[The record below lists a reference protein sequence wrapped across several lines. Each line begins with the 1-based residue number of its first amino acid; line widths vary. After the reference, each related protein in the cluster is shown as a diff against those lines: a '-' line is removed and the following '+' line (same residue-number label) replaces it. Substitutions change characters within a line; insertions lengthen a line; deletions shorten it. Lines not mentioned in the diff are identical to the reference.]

1 MNTKYQILTRYLFH
15 SIMILLM
22 MGWTGGARAQ
32 SGTVAEEVIYTTD
45 FTDWTEEINRKEANQ
60 VVVNKET
67 EFGEPFSFTLNGVGI
82 YPDAANFSTIGYMQ
96 TAKYPNEYS
105 AAKPSVVTSPLK
117 SITQIKLHQ
126 AATGS
131 KRGIKVSVKGDGD
144 ANWVVLHDISI
155 VKKAGEDL
163 TLTVNRTNCQI
174 KFENYSGGLN
184 QNAYVTDLT
193 ILGNVEQK
201 PEVTVWYY
209 DTQGKAIGSETVASK
224 TPLKYKF
231 NENSLTLSENE
242 VFRGWFNNT
251 EVSATKVPEGKVLV
265 TDLHLYAK
273 ATPKETTQYGDEH
286 AYDLTKKYFYPE
298 DHDGLIKID
307 GGVWVNT
314 TNGWYFKNGGTIQL
328 QVAEAASIDLPLCKA
343 SKAGTIKVYQGSN
356 LLTSF
361 SNRSASGKDGEIY
374 TIRYDGGT
382 STTLTLKIPKG
393 TYIRSLDIRNIKLI
407 IVSFLGKSVK
417 GDIPSSIKC
426 DVKGEAQM
434 PTNALFYQEGYTFQ
448 YWTDGENNYEAGKT
462 YPFTKDVTLTPKMT
476 ANKLDLTDT
485 NLETTVTWPFD
496 ISEAPEIS
504 MQQSSGTKGY
514 TRTGSIF
521 VDANTLVKQDVK
533 LLMDAS
539 AATAKIDNHDARINS
554 LEGKGAQMNNG
565 TIFTLPAVYGMKVTV
580 KASAK
585 KDTDND
591 NTEAYFSQDANDAQ
605 AARITVTDNNNY
617 TVQASDIVITDNKTI
632 TFTYKG
638 DATSLHINI
647 IKAGS
652 TKTWGF
658 YESISATYPVL
669 PNVIS
674 KNSISNADY
683 ADPTKF
689 PNEKNENAGTVNIS
703 TTSTHTNRGNRFE
716 VGDVVTLEAKANYGY
731 TVTGFMVEGSDTP
744 LQMKENKANTE
755 NTENPTI
762 SYTINYTITSEALT
776 QFKNIIPIVVTYQ
789 RQEMRKVTAKSSD
802 AKLGSVELS
811 PKYSNFYNETKEN
824 GKVVKAESWY
834 TAGTKV
840 TCAGEAITDYMI
852 DYWQDEAD
860 ENNQQKW
867 YTYQFTMGNTEE
879 TFIDRTFIAHF
890 ALGHLGSVSFEYQP
904 GTLVDGKDQK
914 NIYQSTVPELEEAIV
929 SELPSAMKDVR
940 SFTIPTNYTLFKS
953 VNDDGTMNKNYYTLD
968 HWELKTNPKQIYEL
982 GKTYSFSQDDEKLV
996 LVPVFRV
1003 NPADQDNRISSPVIR
1018 YDFGRK
1024 VKEYLDPNTGE
1035 TRKVCAQAVNFEEK
1049 KNVFWTSEVY
1059 VNVRESGID
1068 YPHWRA
1074 AALWCQTGSKGFI
1087 RNTDL
1092 DNWCAFGPG
1101 TTFWFPSTSGT
1112 RISILSYSKIT
1123 STTIAGVVPTLDE
1136 ERTDI
1141 ERKNAGLPLLKE
1153 EEKGAKAHMYVYS
1166 YTTQSANTRPRIIIG
1181 DDYSYYQWIE
1191 LGTQAANMV
1200 NLYAE
1205 TEDVARGKI
1214 DQIETVTKGEGHETN
1229 DLTDGGIAFRQ
1240 GERVRMTLY
1249 RKKGYKLDKIVD
1261 PAKTDENGEP
1271 LAVLKINDNG
1281 TVDMVKML
1289 DVSTTENVK
1298 QNTDGTWGIA
1308 SGPQQTVFVLKK
1320 TECYR
1325 TGETTYLAEDSIRT
1339 RYELEFDITNHR
1351 HLLVYFKEQDN
1362 TYYVTYNTGSYAMG
1376 TAPEATWVEKGDK
1389 FTIPRNTT
1397 LYYEGNTLSYWVDQS
1412 KKGET
1417 DVDGST
1423 GDEFIYGIGRQYIA
1437 PGENIRLYPV
1447 FKPNVFN
1454 ILSLPQATTA
1464 TWKFT
1469 KDQGAPTINLQKT
1482 KGILVTQLTLKFG
1495 DDADQGTVGGE
1506 NSIDLKLD
1514 LDATNGKFDNT
1525 TERTERIQ
1533 INPGSIISF
1542 PSTPGCIAKLV
1553 ATEGNKKVKIA
1564 EIEKTL
1570 DDKYVA
1576 EATCSGTTATQNV
1589 EFIEGPYSESFS
1601 VTYPPQNEELPEI
1614 EKLACGGTT
1623 YDTNTIEKMYGEKEC
1638 ITFTIAPWEND
1649 DEKIPVVTGTATNGG
1664 TVSVTSATVT
1674 NPECIVTVKNKNGI
1688 TVITYPVKF
1697 EFKVPADNPVMTQ
1710 VTINDKTYPIDATNS
1725 DITIDDTGKHITIEA
1740 FNVSADGIIKLKF
1753 NRTMQPVKRGLF
1765 QTESAEREHVFKYW
1779 DLEPGTDIT
1788 LDFGATEAGDGNTAE
1803 AIFKDIYGKEC
1814 QQKLTIKLHIANK
1827 ETYYHKHTFDF
1838 IVGTDSDHT
1847 LDKAIEA
1854 ANNNTKTDGHR
1865 YYIFVPDGE
1874 YELTGNANNGVTQI
1888 TKPNISLIGQSKEGV
1903 KIYNLPEKGGRD
1915 QTATLQLTK
1924 EATDFYAEDLT
1935 LENRF
1940 DYMNQSSDAK
1950 QAVAF
1955 HTKGKRSVM
1964 KNVKLLSWQ
1973 YTYYS
1978 DLADSDF
1985 RGYLE
1990 DCDLS
1995 GVIDWVCG
2003 NGDIWF
2009 EKCNLIH
2016 RDRAGNNIV
2025 APKTEE
2031 TQEWGYVFNK
2041 CNIKTETEQPSL
2053 LKDKEWTLARPW
2065 GKSPASPACTFINT
2079 RMYTQPRNYG
2089 WGKMDTGLKLRFHE
2103 YNSVDKSGYEIP
2115 LATRSLAACSPAA
2128 GSDDCILSNVADYN
2142 IRNVLGGSDA
2152 FEPQERCKQ
2161 IDAVSGLSPVIAE
2174 DEIKNDT
2181 PNRLEWQDKI
2191 KLIDDDLQWQPQEEA
2206 LCYFLFKRDEE
2217 SGKWIYLENTT
2228 GCEISLEKLGSGDY
2242 CVRAAN
2248 QQGGLGIAT
2257 KIIEY
2262 TKQEPYNLIIQP
2274 VGNYKDEEYEY
2285 ACGWTTICLPFNARV
2300 PMGRLGV
2307 KVYAATAH
2315 NKETATDQVTDFTM
2329 TLTPVD
2335 VINANQ
2341 GYIVYGRA
2349 STETNTVAHEFH
2361 RTSDTSDKPTIL
2373 KGNATDEDISST
2385 NISSY
2390 VLAYKNTLGLGF
2402 YKFTGTKLKAHRAW
2416 LPQDM
2421 VSTSNQEAISV
2432 GKRAIHFV
2440 FAKGEDTAI
2449 QNPII
2454 WQNDSEDDKYY
2465 NLSGQRVETPSKP
2478 GIYISKKKGKKIIR

>member
-1 MNTKYQILTRYLFH
+1 MNTKHQILTRCLFH

-67 EFGEPFSFTLNGVGI
+67 EFGEAFSFTLNGVGI

-126 AATGS
+126 AATGGD
-131 KRGIKVSVKGDGD
+131 RGIKVSVKGDGD
-144 ANWVVLHDISI
+144 ADWVVLHDISI
-155 VKKAGEDL
+155 AKKAGEDL

-193 ILGNVEQK
+193 IQGNVELK
-201 PEVTVWYY
+201 PKVTVWYY
-209 DTQGKAIGSETVASK
+209 DTQGKEIGSETVASK
-224 TPLKYKF
+224 TLLKYKF

-251 EVSATKVPEGKVLV
+251 EISATKVPEGKVLV

-328 QVAEAASIDLPLCKA
+328 QVAESASINLPLCNA

-426 DVKGEAQM
+426 DVEGKAKM

-514 TRTGSIF
+514 TSTGNIY

-539 AATAKIDNHDARINS
+539 AATAKIDNQDARINA

-565 TIFTLPAVYGMKVTV
+565 TIFTLPAVYGMKITV

-591 NTEAYFSQDANDAQ
+591 HTEAYFSQDANDAQ

-617 TVQASDIVITDNKTI
+617 TVQANDIVITDNKTI

-669 PNVIS
+669 PNVVS

-689 PNEKNENAGTVNIS
+689 PNEKNENAGTVHIS

-731 TVTGFMVEGSDTP
+731 TVTGFKVEGSDTP
-744 LQMKENKANTE
+744 LPMKENKA

-762 SYTINYTITSEALT
+762 SYTISYTITSEALT
-776 QFKNIIPIVVTYQ
+776 KFNNIIPIVISYQ

-802 AKLGSVELS
+802 AKLGSVELL
-811 PKYSNFYNETKEN
+811 PKHSNFYNETKEN
-824 GKVVKAESWY
+824 GKVVEVESWY
-834 TAGTKV
+834 TAGTQV

-867 YTYQFTMGNTEE
+867 YTYQFTMGKTAE
-879 TFIDRTFIAHF
+879 TFIDRSFTAHF

-929 SELPSAMKDVR
+929 SELPSAMKNVR

-953 VNDDGTMNKNYYTLD
+953 VNDDGTMNKKYYTLD
-968 HWELKTNPKQIYEL
+968 HWARNNDLNQIYEL

-996 LVPVFRV
+996 LVPVFRE
-1003 NPADQDNRISSPVIR
+1003 NPASQDNRTTSPVVR

-1024 VKEYLDPNTGE
+1024 VKEYLDPNTGK
-1035 TRKVCAQAVNFEEK
+1035 TRKVCAQAVNFEEN
-1049 KNVFWTSEVY
+1049 KNVFWTSETF

-1074 AALWCQTGSKGFI
+1074 IALWCQTGSKGFI

-1101 TTFWFPSTSGT
+1101 TTFWFPSNVGT
-1112 RISILSYSKIT
+1112 KISILSYSKIT
-1123 STTIAGVVPTLDE
+1123 STTINGVVPTLDE

-1141 ERKNAGLPLLKE
+1141 ERKKAGLPLLVE
-1153 EEKGAKAHMYVYS
+1153 EENGAKAHMYVYS

-1191 LGTQAANMV
+1191 LGTQAINRV
-1200 NLYAE
+1200 NLHAE
-1205 TEDVARGKI
+1205 TEDASHGKI
-1214 DQIETVTKGEGHETN
+1214 DLIETVTKGEGHETN
-1229 DLTDGGIAFRQ
+1229 DLADGGIAFRK

-1261 PAKTDENGEP
+1261 PAKTDKNGEP
-1271 LAVLKINDNG
+1271 LAVLKIKDDG
-1281 TVDMVKML
+1281 TVDMVKMQ
-1289 DVSTTENVK
+1289 DASTTEKVNM
-1298 QNTDGTWGIA
+1298 NEDGTWGIA
-1308 SGPQQTVFVLKK
+1308 SGSKQTVFVLKK

-1351 HLLVYFKEQDN
+1351 HLLFYFKEQDN
-1362 TYYVTYNTGSYAMG
+1362 TYYVTYNAGSYAIG

-1389 FTIPRNTT
+1389 FTIPRNTS
-1397 LYYEGNTLSYWVDQS
+1397 LYYEGNTLSYWIDLS
-1412 KKGET
+1412 KKDES
-1417 DVDGST
+1417 DVDSST
-1423 GDEFIYGIGRQYIA
+1423 GDDFTYGIGRQYIA
-1437 PGENIRLYPV
+1437 PEKDIRLYPV
-1447 FKPNVFN
+1447 FKPNKFN
-1454 ILSLPQATTA
+1454 ILALKQPATA
-1464 TWKFT
+1464 TWDFT
-1469 KDQGAPTINLQKT
+1469 KDKGAPSINLQKT
-1482 KGILVTQLTLKFG
+1482 KGILVTQLTMKLG
-1495 DDADQGTVGGE
+1495 DDAEQGTVGGE
-1506 NSIDLKLD
+1506 ASIDLKID

-1525 TERTERIQ
+1525 TERTERMQ
-1533 INPGSIISF
+1533 INAGSIISF
-1542 PSTPGCIAKLV
+1542 PSTPNCIAQLV

-1564 EIEKTL
+1564 GTTVTL
-1570 DDKYVA
+1570 DNNYVA
-1576 EATCSGTTATQNV
+1576 SATCSGTTATQKL
-1589 EFIEGPYSESFS
+1589 EFIDGPYSESFS
-1601 VTYPPQNEELPEI
+1601 VTYQPQEEELPEI
-1614 EKLACGGTT
+1614 ETLTCGETT
-1623 YDTNTIEKMYGEKEC
+1623 YYKNEIEMQYGKYQYL
-1638 ITFTIAPWEND
+1638 IFHVKPWANP
-1649 DEKIPVVTGTATNGG
+1649 DEKIPEVTGIATNGG
-1664 TVSVTSATVT
+1664 TVSATSATVKE
-1674 NPECIVTVKNKNGI
+1674 PECIVTVKNKIGI
-1688 TVITYPVKF
+1688 TVTTYHVKF
-1697 EFKVPADNPVMTQ
+1697 EFDIPNDEPVMEQ
-1710 VTINDKTYPIDATNS
+1710 VTINGKTYPIEATK
-1725 DITIDDTGKHITIEA
+1725 THIQIEA
-1740 FNVSADGIIKLKF
+1740 SDVHANGVIKLKF
-1753 NRTMQPVKRGLF
+1753 NRTMQAVKRGPF

-1779 DLEPGTDIT
+1779 DLEPGTDFT
-1788 LDFGATEAGDGNTAE
+1788 LNFSATEAEGGNTGE

-1814 QQKLTIKLHIANK
+1814 LQKLTIILHIAKK
-1827 ETYYHKHTFDF
+1827 ETFYHKHEFDF
-1838 IVGTDSDHT
+1838 IVGTNGT
-1847 LDKAIEA
+1847 INEAITA

-1874 YELTGNANNGVTQI
+1874 YQLTGNAGNGVTQI
-1888 TKPNISLIGQSKEGV
+1888 KKPNISLIGQSKEGV
-1903 KIYNLPEKGGRD
+1903 KIYNIPEKGGVS
-1915 QTATLQLTK
+1915 QTATLQLMQ

-1940 DYMNQSSDAK
+1940 DYKNQSSDAEK
-1950 QAVAF
+1950 QAAAF
-1955 HTKGKRSVM
+1955 HTKGNRSVM

-1973 YTYYS
+1973 DTYYS
-1978 DLADSDF
+1978 DFTNSDF

-1990 DCDLS
+1990 ECDLA
-1995 GVIDWVCG
+1995 GVTDWICG
-2003 NGDIWF
+2003 NGNIWF

-2025 APKTEE
+2025 APNTEE
-2031 TQEWGYVFNK
+2031 MQEWGYVFNN
-2041 CNIKTETEQPSL
+2041 CNIKTETEQLSL

-2065 GKSPASPACTFINT
+2065 GKSPACTFINT

-2089 WGKMDTGLKLRFHE
+2089 WGKMGTGLKLRFHE
-2103 YNSVDKSGYEIP
+2103 YNSRDKSDNEIP

-2128 GSDDCILSNVADYN
+2128 GSDDCILSNISDYN
-2142 IRNVLGGSDA
+2142 LRNVLGGSDA
-2152 FEPQERCKQ
+2152 FEPQVRCKQ
-2161 IDAVSGLSPVIAE
+2161 IDAASGLSPVIKE
-2174 DEIKNDT
+2174 DEVNNDI
-2181 PNRLEWQDKI
+2181 PNRLEWKDNI
-2191 KLIDDDLQWQPQEEA
+2191 VLNDECLQWKPQQEA
-2206 LCYFLFKRDEE
+2206 LCYFLFKWDEKTE
-2217 SGKWIYLENTT
+2217 KWLYQENTT
-2228 GCEISLEKLGSGDY
+2228 ECEITLTESGVY

-2257 KIIEY
+2257 KAIEY
-2262 TKQEPYNLIIQP
+2262 TIQP
-2274 VGNYKDEEYEY
+2274 AYELAIPAVGNYKDEDFKY

-2300 PMGRLGV
+2300 PAGV
-2307 KVYAATAH
+2307 TAYAATAH
-2315 NKETATDQVTDFTM
+2315 YQDTETEKTETDLVTDFMM
-2329 TLTPVD
+2329 TLTPVE
-2335 VINANQ
+2335 VINANK

-2349 STETNTVAHEFH
+2349 TSETTPVTHSFYP
-2361 RTSDTSDKPTIL
+2361 TSNESDKPTIL

-2385 NISSY
+2385 NINCY

-2421 VSTSNQEAISV
+2421 VSTSNQEGLAM

-2449 QNPII
+2449 HNPII
-2454 WQNDSEDDKYY
+2454 WQNDQEVDKYY

>member
-45 FTDWTEEINRKEANQ
+45 FTDWTEEINRKQANQ

-67 EFGEPFSFTLNGVGI
+67 EFGDTFSFTLNGVGI
-82 YPDAANFSTIGYMQ
+82 YPKAVISSTTGYMQ
-96 TAKYPNEYS
+96 TAKYTSEYS
-105 AAKPSVVTSPLK
+105 AAEPSVVTSPLK

-126 AATGS
+126 AATGGE
-131 KRGIKVSVKGDGD
+131 RGIKVSVKGDGD
-144 ANWVVLHDISI
+144 AGWVVLHDISI

-174 KFENYSGGLN
+174 KFENYSKGLN
-184 QNAYVTDLT
+184 SNAYVTDLT

-201 PEVTVWYY
+201 TEVTVWYY
-209 DTQGKAIGSETVASK
+209 DTQGQSIGSETVAAN
-224 TPLKYKF
+224 TPLKYKY
-231 NENSLTLSENE
+231 NESSLKLPENY

-251 EVSATKVPEGKVLV
+251 EVSATKVPEGEILV

-273 ATPKETTQYGDEH
+273 ATPKEATQYGDEH

-307 GGVWVNT
+307 GGAWQNT
-314 TNGWYFKNGGTIQL
+314 TNGWYFKEGGTIQL
-328 QVAEAASIDLPLCKA
+328 EVAKAASINLPLCNA
-343 SKAGTIKVYQGSN
+343 SQAGTIKVYQGSN

-361 SNRSASGKDGEIY
+361 SNRSASGKDGEIH

-382 STTLTLKIPKG
+382 PTTMTLKIPAG
-393 TYIRSLDIRNIKLI
+393 SYIRSLDVRNIKLI

-426 DVKGEAQM
+426 DVKGEVQM
-434 PTNALFYQEGYTFQ
+434 PTNALFYQEGHTFQ

-462 YPFTKDVTLTPKMT
+462 YAFTKDVTLTPKMT

-485 NLETTVTWPFD
+485 NRETTVTWPFD
-496 ISEAPEIS
+496 SSEAPEIN
-504 MQQSSGTKGY
+504 MQHSSGTKGY
-514 TRTGSIF
+514 TSTGSIF
-521 VDANTLVKQDVK
+521 VDDNTQVKQDVN

-539 AATAKIDNHDARINS
+539 AATAKINNHDARINA
-554 LEGKGAQMNNG
+554 LKGKGAQVNNG
-565 TIFTLPAVYGMKVTV
+565 TIFTLSAVYGMKVTV

-585 KDTDND
+585 KDTDYE

-605 AARITVTDNNNY
+605 AARITVTDDNNY
-617 TVQASDIVITDNKTI
+617 TIPASDIEIADNKTI

-669 PNVIS
+669 PNVVS
-674 KNSISNADY
+674 KNSISNAD
-683 ADPTKF
+683 PTNF

-703 TTSTHTNRGNRFE
+703 STSTHTNRGNRFE
-716 VGDVVTLEAKANYGY
+716 AGDVVTLEARANYGY
-731 TVTGFMVEGSDTP
+731 TVTGFKVEGSDTP
-744 LQMKENKANTE
+744 LPMKENKANTE

-762 SYTINYTITSEALT
+762 SYTISYTITSEALAK
-776 QFKNIIPIVVTYQ
+776 FNNIIPIVISYQ
-789 RQEMRKVTAKSSD
+789 RQEMHKVTAKSSD

-811 PKYSNFYNETKEN
+811 PKYSNFYNEAKAEN

-860 ENNQQKW
+860 KNNQQKW

-890 ALGHLGSVSFEYQP
+890 ALGHTGSVSFEYKAE
-904 GTLVDGKDQK
+904 TKVDGKDQK
-914 NIYQSTVPELEEAIV
+914 DIYLNMVPELKEAIV
-929 SELPSAMKDVR
+929 SELPSAMNNVR

-953 VNDDGTMNKNYYTLD
+953 VDDDGTMNKKYYTLD
-968 HWELKTNPKQIYEL
+968 HWELKPELASELASDHNHIYEL
-982 GKTYSFSQDDEKLV
+982 GKTYSFSQDGEKLI
-996 LVPVFRV
+996 LVPVFRP
-1003 NPADQDNRISSPVIR
+1003 NPATQNNRTSNPVIR

-1035 TRKVCAQAVNFEEK
+1035 TRKVCAQAINFEEN

-1101 TTFWFPSTSGT
+1101 TTFWFPSGTGT

-1123 STTIAGVVPTLDE
+1123 STTIDGVVPTLDE

-1141 ERKNAGLPLLKE
+1141 ERKKAGLPSLKE
-1153 EEKGAKAHMYVYS
+1153 EENGAKAHMYVYS

-1205 TEDVARGKI
+1205 TEDAARGKI
-1214 DQIETVTKGEGHETN
+1214 DLIETVTKGEGHETN

-1271 LAVLKINDNG
+1271 LAVLKIKDDD
-1281 TVDMVKML
+1281 TVDMVKMQ
-1289 DVSTTENVK
+1289 DASTTENVE
-1298 QNTDGTWGIA
+1298 QNRDGTWGIA

-1339 RYELEFDITNHR
+1339 KYELEFDITNHR
-1351 HLLVYFKEQDN
+1351 HLQVYFKEQDN
-1362 TYYVTYNTGSYAMG
+1362 TYYVTYNAGSYAIG

-1412 KKGET
+1412 KKDEAGADSSIGE
-1417 DVDGST
+1417 
-1423 GDEFIYGIGRQYIA
+1423 EFIYGIGRQYIA
-1437 PGENIRLYPV
+1437 QGQSIRLYPV
-1447 FKPNVFN
+1447 FEANKFN
-1454 ILSLPQATTA
+1454 ILSLPQAITA

-1482 KGILVTQLTLKFG
+1482 KGILVTQLKIQKAG
-1495 DDADQGTVGGE
+1495 DPDQGTVGGE
-1506 NSIDLKLD
+1506 VSIDLKLD

-1525 TERTERIQ
+1525 TERTERMQ

-1542 PSTPGCIAKLV
+1542 PSTPNCVAKLV

-1564 EIEKTL
+1564 GTEKTL
-1570 DDKYVA
+1570 NDKYVA
-1576 EATCSGTTATQNV
+1576 EASCTGTTATQDL
-1589 EFIEGPYSESFS
+1589 EFTDGPYSESFS
-1601 VTYPPQNEELPEI
+1601 VTYQTQNEALPEI
-1614 EKLACGGTT
+1614 EKLTCGKTT
-1623 YDTNTIEKMYGEKEC
+1623 YDTNTIEAQYGKYKC
-1638 ITFTIAPWEND
+1638 ITFTVAPWEND
-1649 DEKIPVVTGTATNGG
+1649 DEKIPEVTGTATNGG

-1674 NPECIVTVKNKNGI
+1674 NPECIVTVKNQNGI

-1697 EFKVPADNPVMTQ
+1697 EFKVPANDPVMTQ
-1710 VTINDKTYPIDATNS
+1710 VTINDKIYPIDDPNS
-1725 DITIDDTGKHITIEA
+1725 VITIEA
-1740 FNVSADGIIKLKF
+1740 YNVPADGIIKLKF

-1788 LDFGATEAGDGNTAE
+1788 LDFGATEAGGGNTAE

-1814 QQKLTIKLHIANK
+1814 QQKLTIILHIANK

-1838 IVGTDSDHT
+1838 IVGTDGT
-1847 LDKAIEA
+1847 LDQAIAA
-1854 ANNNTKTDGHR
+1854 ANNNTKKDGHR

-1874 YELTGNANNGVTQI
+1874 YKLTGNIANGENGENIANVITQI
-1888 TKPNISLIGQSKEGV
+1888 KMPNISLIGQSKEGV
-1903 KIYNLPEKGGRD
+1903 KIYNLPEKGGINK
-1915 QTATLQLTK
+1915 TATLQVT
-1924 EATDFYAEDLT
+1924 EQATDFYAEDLT

-1940 DYMNQSSDAK
+1940 DYQTSDAK

-1955 HTKGKRSVM
+1955 HTQGNRSVM
-1964 KNVKLLSWQ
+1964 KNVALLSWQ
-1973 YTYYS
+1973 DTYYS

-1990 DCDLS
+1990 ECDLS
-1995 GVIDWVCG
+1995 GVLDWVCG

-2025 APKTEE
+2025 APNTEE
-2031 TQEWGYVFNK
+2031 TQEWGYVFNN
-2041 CNIKTETEQPSL
+2041 CSIKTETEQPSL
-2053 LKDKEWTLARPW
+2053 FKDKEWTLARPW
-2065 GKSPASPACTFINT
+2065 GKSPACTFINT

-2161 IDAVSGLSPVIAE
+2161 IDAASGLSPVIAE
-2174 DEIKNDT
+2174 DEIKNDA

-2191 KLIDDDLQWQPQEEA
+2191 ELNDDELQWQPQEEA
-2206 LCYFLFKRDEE
+2206 LCYFLFKRDEK
-2217 SGKWIYLENTT
+2217 SGKWIYQENTT
-2228 GCEISLEKLGSGDY
+2228 GCEISLEELGSGDY

-2257 KIIEY
+2257 KTIKY
-2262 TKQEPYNLIIQP
+2262 TKQDPYNLIIQP
-2274 VGNYKDEEYEY
+2274 VGNYKDEHGRT
-2285 ACGWTTICLPFNARV
+2285 CGWTTICLPFNARV
-2300 PMGRLGV
+2300 PANV
-2307 KVYAATAH
+2307 TAYAATAH

-2341 GYIVYGRA
+2341 GYIVYG
-2349 STETNTVAHEFH
+2349 SVTSETPHGTHPFH
-2361 RTSDTSDKPTIL
+2361 PTSDTSDKPTIL

-2385 NISSY
+2385 NINSY

-2421 VSTSNQEAISV
+2421 VSTSNQEAISM

-2449 QNPII
+2449 HNPII
-2454 WQNDSEDDKYY
+2454 WQNDQEVDKYY

>member
-1 MNTKYQILTRYLFH
+1 MNTKHQILTRYLFH

-67 EFGEPFSFTLNGVGI
+67 EFGEAFSFTLNGVGI

-126 AATGS
+126 AATGGE
-131 KRGIKVSVKGDGD
+131 RGIKVSVKGDGD
-144 ANWVVLHDISI
+144 AGWVVLHDISI

-174 KFENYSGGLN
+174 KFENYSKGLN
-184 QNAYVTDLT
+184 YNAYVTDLT
-193 ILGNVEQK
+193 ILGNVELK

-209 DTQGKAIGSETVASK
+209 DTQGKEIGSETVVSK

-328 QVAEAASIDLPLCKA
+328 QVAKSASINLPLCNA
-343 SKAGTIKVYQGSN
+343 SKTGTIKVYQGNN

-382 STTLTLKIPKG
+382 STTLTLKIPEG

-426 DVKGEAQM
+426 DVEGKAQM

-462 YPFTKDVTLTPKMT
+462 YAFTKDVTLTPKMT

-504 MQQSSGTKGY
+504 MQQQSGTKSY
-514 TRTGSIF
+514 TSTGNIF
-521 VDANTLVKQDVK
+521 VDANTQVKQDVK

-539 AATAKIDNHDARINS
+539 AATAKIDNHDARINA

-565 TIFTLPAVYGMKVTV
+565 TIFTLPAVYGMKITV

-605 AARITVTDNNNY
+605 AARITVTDNNY
-617 TVQASDIVITDNKTI
+617 TIPASDIVIADNKTI

-669 PNVIS
+669 PNVVS
-674 KNSISNADY
+674 KNSISNTDY

-703 TTSTHTNRGNRFE
+703 STSTHTNRGNRFE
-716 VGDVVTLEAKANYGY
+716 VGDVVTLEARANYGY
-731 TVTGFMVEGSDTP
+731 TVTGFKVEGSDTSLP
-744 LQMKENKANTE
+744 MKENKE

-762 SYTINYTITSEALT
+762 SYIINYTITSEALT
-776 QFKNIIPIVVTYQ
+776 KFNNIIPIVVTYQ
-789 RQEMRKVTAKSSD
+789 RQEMRKVTAISSD
-802 AKLGSVELS
+802 TKLGSVELS

-834 TAGTKV
+834 TAGTEV
-840 TCAGEAITDYMI
+840 TCDGETITDYMI
-852 DYWQDEAD
+852 DYWQDE
-860 ENNQQKW
+860 NGNQQKW
-867 YTYQFTMGNTEE
+867 YTYQFTMGSTAE
-879 TFIDRTFIAHF
+879 TFIDRSFTAHF
-890 ALGHLGSVSFEYQP
+890 ALGHTGSVSFEYKAE
-904 GTLVDGKDQK
+904 TLVDGEGQKD
-914 NIYQSTVPELEEAIV
+914 IYLNMVPELKEAIV
-929 SELPSAMKDVR
+929 SELPSAMNNVR

-953 VNDDGTMNKNYYTLD
+953 VDDNGTMNKKYYTLD
-968 HWELKTNPKQIYEL
+968 HWELKPELASELASDHNHIYEL
-982 GKTYSFSQDDEKLV
+982 GKTYSFSQDGEKLI
-996 LVPVFRV
+996 LVPVFRP
-1003 NPADQDNRISSPVIR
+1003 NPATQNNRTSSPVIR

-1035 TRKVCAQAVNFEEK
+1035 TRKVCAQAVNFEEN

-1068 YPHWRA
+1068 YPHSRA

-1101 TTFWFPSTSGT
+1101 TTFWFPSGTGT

-1123 STTIAGVVPTLDE
+1123 STTIDGVVPTLDE

-1141 ERKNAGLPLLKE
+1141 ERKNAGLPSLKE

-1166 YTTQSANTRPRIIIG
+1166 YTTPSANTRPRIIIG

-1191 LGTQAANMV
+1191 LATQAANMV

-1205 TEDVARGKI
+1205 TEDAARGKI

-1229 DLTDGGIAFRQ
+1229 DLTDGGTAFRQ

-1261 PAKTDENGEP
+1261 PAKTDANGEP
-1271 LAVLKINDNG
+1271 LAVLKMNDDG
-1281 TVDMVKML
+1281 TVDMVKMQ
-1289 DVSTTENVK
+1289 DASTTEKVK
-1298 QNTDGTWGIA
+1298 KNDDGTWGIA
-1308 SGPQQTVFVLKK
+1308 SGSQQTVFVLKK

-1339 RYELEFDITNHR
+1339 KYELEFDITNHR
-1351 HLLVYFKEQDN
+1351 HLLVYFKEKTN
-1362 TYYVTYNTGSYAMG
+1362 TYYVTYNAGSYATG
-1376 TAPEATWVEKGDK
+1376 TPPEATWVEKGDK
-1389 FTIPRNTT
+1389 FTIPRNTS
-1397 LYYEGNTLSYWVDQS
+1397 LYYEGNTLKYWIDLS
-1412 KKGET
+1412 KKDES
-1417 DVDGST
+1417 DVDSST
-1423 GDEFIYGIGRQYIA
+1423 GDDFTYGIGRQYIA
-1437 PGENIRLYPV
+1437 KGENIRLYPM
-1447 FKPNVFN
+1447 FKPNEFN
-1454 ILSLPQATTA
+1454 ILALKQPTTA
-1464 TWKFT
+1464 TWDFT
-1469 KDQGAPTINLQKT
+1469 KDKGAPSINLQKT
-1482 KGILVTQLTLKFG
+1482 KGILVTQLKMKLG
-1495 DDADQGTVGGE
+1495 DDAEQGTVGGE
-1506 NSIDLKLD
+1506 ASIDLKLD

-1525 TERTERIQ
+1525 TERTERMQ
-1533 INPGSIISF
+1533 INAGSIISF
-1542 PSTPGCIAKLV
+1542 PSTPKCIAKLV
-1553 ATEGNKKVKIA
+1553 ATEGNKKINIA
-1564 EIEKTL
+1564 GTTVTL
-1570 DDKYVA
+1570 DNNYVA
-1576 EATCSGTTATQNV
+1576 SATCSGTTATQNL
-1589 EFIEGPYSESFS
+1589 EFIDGPYSESFS
-1601 VTYPPQNEELPEI
+1601 VTYQPQEEELPEI
-1614 EKLACGGTT
+1614 ETLTCGETT
-1623 YDTNTIEKMYGEKEC
+1623 YNTDEIEKQYG
-1638 ITFTIAPWEND
+1638 THQYVSFTVNPWKNA
-1649 DEKIPVVTGTATNGG
+1649 DEKIPEVTGTATNGG
-1664 TVSVTSATVT
+1664 TVSATSATVKE
-1674 NPECIVTVKNKNGI
+1674 PECIVTVKNKIGI
-1688 TVITYPVKF
+1688 TVTTYHVKF
-1697 EFKVPADNPVMTQ
+1697 EFDIPNDEPVMEQ
-1710 VTINDKTYPIDATNS
+1710 VTINDKTYPIEATE
-1725 DITIDDTGKHITIEA
+1725 THIQIEA
-1740 FNVSADGIIKLKF
+1740 SDVPANGVIKLKF
-1753 NRTMQPVKRGLF
+1753 NRTMQAVKRGPF

-1779 DLEPGTDIT
+1779 DLEPGTDFT
-1788 LDFGATEAGDGNTAE
+1788 LNFSATEAEGGNTGE

-1814 QQKLTIKLHIANK
+1814 LQKLTIKLHIVK
-1827 ETYYHKHTFDF
+1827 SETFYHKHPFDF

-1847 LDKAIEA
+1847 LDKAIAA
-1854 ANNNTKTDGHR
+1854 ANNNNKTNGHR

-1874 YELTGNANNGVTQI
+1874 YQLTGNADNGVTQI
-1888 TKPNISLIGQSKEGV
+1888 KKPNISLIGQSKEGV
-1903 KIYNLPEKGGRD
+1903 KIYNIPEKGGVS
-1915 QTATLQLTK
+1915 QTATLQLMQ

-1940 DYMNQSSDAK
+1940 DYKNQSSDAEK
-1950 QAVAF
+1950 QAAAF
-1955 HTKGKRSVM
+1955 HTKGNRSVM

-1973 YTYYS
+1973 DTYYS

-1990 DCDLS
+1990 ECDLA
-1995 GVIDWVCG
+1995 GVTDWVCG
-2003 NGDIWF
+2003 NGNIWF

-2025 APKTEE
+2025 APNTEE
-2031 TQEWGYVFNK
+2031 MQEWGYVFNN
-2041 CNIKTETEQPSL
+2041 CNIKTETEQLSL

-2065 GKSPASPACTFINT
+2065 GKSPACTFINT

-2103 YNSVDKSGYEIP
+2103 YNSRDKSDNEIP

-2128 GSDDCILSNVADYN
+2128 GSDDCILSNISDYN
-2142 IRNVLGGSDA
+2142 LRNVLGGSDA
-2152 FEPQERCKQ
+2152 FEPQVRCKQ

-2174 DEIKNDT
+2174 DEVT
-2181 PNRLEWQDKI
+2181 NRLEWHDNI
-2191 KLIDDDLQWQPQEEA
+2191 VLNDERLQWQSQQEA
-2206 LCYFLFKRDEE
+2206 LCYFLFKWDEKTE
-2217 SGKWIYLENTT
+2217 KWLYQENTT
-2228 GCEISLEKLGSGDY
+2228 ECEITLTESGVY

-2257 KIIEY
+2257 KAIEY
-2262 TKQEPYNLIIQP
+2262 TIQP
-2274 VGNYKDEEYEY
+2274 AYELAIPAVGNYKDEDFKY

-2300 PMGRLGV
+2300 PAGV
-2307 KVYAATAH
+2307 TAYAATAH
-2315 NKETATDQVTDFTM
+2315 YQDTETEKTETDLVTDFMM
-2329 TLTPVD
+2329 TLTPVE
-2335 VINANQ
+2335 VINANK

-2349 STETNTVAHEFH
+2349 TSETTPVTHSFYP
-2361 RTSDTSDKPTIL
+2361 TSSVSDKPTIL

-2385 NISSY
+2385 NINCY

-2421 VSTSNQEAISV
+2421 VSTSNQEGLAM

-2449 QNPII
+2449 HNPII

>member
-1 MNTKYQILTRYLFH
+1 MNTKKQIVTLHLVR

-22 MGWTGGARAQ
+22 MGWTGGAWAQ
-32 SGTVAEEVIYTTD
+32 NGTVTEEVIYTTD
-45 FTDWTEEINRKEANQ
+45 FTDWTEEINRKQANQ

-67 EFGEPFSFTLNGVGI
+67 EFGDTFSFTLNGVGI
-82 YPDAANFSTIGYMQ
+82 YPKAVISSTTGYMQ
-96 TAKYPNEYS
+96 TAKYTSEYS

-126 AATGS
+126 AATGGE
-131 KRGIKVSVKGDGD
+131 RGIKVSVKGDGD
-144 ANWVVLHDISI
+144 AGWVVLHDKSI

-174 KFENYSGGLN
+174 KFENYSKGLN
-184 QNAYVTDLT
+184 YNAYVTDLT

-201 PEVTVWYY
+201 TEVTVWYY
-209 DTQGKAIGSETVASK
+209 DTQGQSIGSETVAAN
-224 TPLKYKF
+224 TPLKYKY
-231 NENSLTLSENE
+231 NESSLKLPENY

-251 EVSATKVPEGKVLV
+251 EVSATKVPEGEILV

-307 GGVWVNT
+307 GGAWQNT
-314 TNGWYFKNGGTIQL
+314 TNGWYFKEGGTIQL
-328 QVAEAASIDLPLCKA
+328 QVAESASIDLPLCNA
-343 SKAGTIKVYQGSN
+343 SQAGTIKVYQGSN

-361 SNRSASGKDGEIY
+361 SNRSASGKDGEIH
-374 TIRYDGGT
+374 TIRYNGGT
-382 STTLTLKIPKG
+382 PTTMTLKIPAG
-393 TYIRSLDIRNIKLI
+393 SYIRSLDVRNIKLI

-426 DVKGEAQM
+426 DVEGKAQM
-434 PTNALFYQEGYTFQ
+434 PTNALFYQEGHTFQ
-448 YWTDGENNYEAGKT
+448 YWTDGENNYEAGET
-462 YPFTKDVTLTPKMT
+462 YAFTNDVTLTPKMT

-485 NLETTVTWPFD
+485 NRETTVTWPFD
-496 ISEAPEIS
+496 SSEAPEIN
-504 MQQSSGTKGY
+504 MQHSSGTKGY
-514 TRTGSIF
+514 TSTGSIF
-521 VDANTLVKQDVK
+521 VDDNTKVKQDVN

-539 AATAKIDNHDARINS
+539 AATAKINNHDARINA
-554 LEGKGAQMNNG
+554 LKGKGAQVNNG
-565 TIFTLPAVYGMKVTV
+565 TIFTLSAVYGMKVTV

-605 AARITVTDNNNY
+605 AARITVTDDNNY
-617 TVQASDIVITDNKTI
+617 TIPASDIEIADNKTI

-652 TKTWGF
+652 TKAWGF

-669 PNVIS
+669 PNVVS
-674 KNSISNADY
+674 KNSISNAD
-683 ADPTKF
+683 PTNF

-703 TTSTHTNRGNRFE
+703 STSTHTNRGNRFE
-716 VGDVVTLEAKANYGY
+716 AGDVVTLEARANYGY
-731 TVTGFMVEGSDTP
+731 TVTGFKVEGSDTSLP
-744 LQMKENKANTE
+744 MKENKENTE
-755 NTENPTI
+755 NPENPTI
-762 SYTINYTITSEALT
+762 SYIINYTITSEALT
-776 QFKNIIPIVVTYQ
+776 KFNNIIPIVVTYQ
-789 RQEMRKVTAKSSD
+789 RQEMRKVTAISSD
-802 AKLGSVELS
+802 TKLGSVELS

-834 TAGTKV
+834 TAGTQV
-840 TCAGEAITDYMI
+840 TCDGETITDYMI
-852 DYWQDEAD
+852 DYWQDE
-860 ENNQQKW
+860 NGNQQKW
-867 YTYQFTMGNTEE
+867 YTYQFTMGSTAE
-879 TFIDRTFIAHF
+879 TFINRTFTAHF
-890 ALGHLGSVSFEYQP
+890 ALGHTGSVSFEYQP
-904 GTLVDGKDQK
+904 GTKVDGEDQK
-914 NIYQSTVPELEEAIV
+914 KDYQNMVPELEKAII
-929 SELPSAMKDVR
+929 SELPSAMKNVR

-968 HWELKTNPKQIYEL
+968 HWALKTDLKQIYEL

-996 LVPVFRV
+996 LVPVFRI
-1003 NPADQDNRISSPVIR
+1003 NPATQNNRTSSPVIR

-1024 VKEYLDPNTGE
+1024 VKEYPDPNTGE
-1035 TRKVCAQAVNFEEK
+1035 TRKVCAQAVNFEEN
-1049 KNVFWTSEVY
+1049 KNVFWTSEVF
-1059 VNVRESGID
+1059 VKVRESGKD

-1101 TTFWFPSTSGT
+1101 TTFWFPSGTGT

-1123 STTIAGVVPTLDE
+1123 STTIDGVVPTLDE

-1141 ERKNAGLPLLKE
+1141 ERKNAGLPSLKE

-1166 YTTQSANTRPRIIIG
+1166 YTTPSAKTRLRIIIG

-1191 LGTQAANMV
+1191 LGTQAANWV
-1200 NLYAE
+1200 KLNAE
-1205 TEDVARGKI
+1205 TEDAARGKI
-1214 DQIETVTKGEGHETN
+1214 DKIETVTKGEGHETN
-1229 DLTDGGIAFRQ
+1229 DLPDGGIAFRQ

-1261 PAKTDENGEP
+1261 PAKTDANGEP
-1271 LAVLKINDNG
+1271 LAVLKMNDNG
-1281 TVDMVKML
+1281 TVDMVKMQ
-1289 DVSTTENVK
+1289 DASTTEKVK
-1298 QNTDGTWGIA
+1298 KNDDGTWGIA
-1308 SGPQQTVFVLKK
+1308 SGSQQTVFVLKK

-1339 RYELEFDITNHR
+1339 KYELEFDITNHR
-1351 HLLVYFKEQDN
+1351 HLLVYFKEKDN
-1362 TYYVTYNTGSYAMG
+1362 TYYVTYNAGSYATG
-1376 TAPEATWVEKGDK
+1376 TPPEATWVEKGDK
-1389 FTIPRNTT
+1389 FTIPRNTS
-1397 LYYEGNTLSYWVDQS
+1397 LYYEGNTLKYWIDLS
-1412 KKGET
+1412 KKDES
-1417 DVDGST
+1417 DVDSST
-1423 GDEFIYGIGRQYIA
+1423 GDDFTYGIGRQYIA
-1437 PGENIRLYPV
+1437 KGENIRLYPM
-1447 FKPNVFN
+1447 FKPNEFN
-1454 ILSLPQATTA
+1454 ILALKQPATA
-1464 TWKFT
+1464 TWDFT
-1469 KDQGAPTINLQKT
+1469 KDKGAPSINLQKT
-1482 KGILVTQLTLKFG
+1482 KGILVTQLTMKLG
-1495 DDADQGTVGGE
+1495 DDAEQGTVGGE
-1506 NSIDLKLD
+1506 ASIDLKID

-1525 TERTERIQ
+1525 TERTERMQ
-1533 INPGSIISF
+1533 INAGSIISF
-1542 PSTPGCIAKLV
+1542 PSTPNCIAQLV

-1564 EIEKTL
+1564 GTEVTL
-1570 DDKYVA
+1570 DDNYVA
-1576 EATCSGTTATQNV
+1576 SATCSGTTATQKL
-1589 EFIEGPYSESFS
+1589 EFIDGPYSESFS
-1601 VTYPPQNEELPEI
+1601 VTYQPQEEELPEI
-1614 EKLACGGTT
+1614 ETLTCGETT
-1623 YDTNTIEKMYGEKEC
+1623 YYKNEIEMQYGKYQYL
-1638 ITFTIAPWEND
+1638 IFHVKPWANP
-1649 DEKIPVVTGTATNGG
+1649 DEKILGVTGTATNGG
-1664 TVSVTSATVT
+1664 TVSATSATVKE
-1674 NPECIVTVKNKNGI
+1674 PECIVTVKNKIGI
-1688 TVITYPVKF
+1688 TVTTYHVKF
-1697 EFKVPADNPVMTQ
+1697 EFDIPNDEPVMEQ
-1710 VTINDKTYPIDATNS
+1710 VTINDKTYPIEATE
-1725 DITIDDTGKHITIEA
+1725 THIQIEA
-1740 FNVSADGIIKLKF
+1740 SDVPANGVIKLKF
-1753 NRTMQPVKRGLF
+1753 NRTMQAVKRGPF

-1779 DLEPGTDIT
+1779 DLEPGTDFT
-1788 LDFGATEAGDGNTAE
+1788 LKFSATEAEGGNTGE

-1814 QQKLTIKLHIANK
+1814 LQKLTIKLHIVK
-1827 ETYYHKHTFDF
+1827 SETFYHKHSFNF
-1838 IVGTDSDHT
+1838 IVGTNGT
-1847 LDKAIEA
+1847 LDQAIAA
-1854 ANNNTKTDGHR
+1854 ANNNKTDGHR

-1874 YELTGNANNGVTQI
+1874 YQLTGNADNGVTQI
-1888 TKPNISLIGQSKEGV
+1888 KKPNISLIGQSKEGV
-1903 KIYNLPEKGGRD
+1903 KIYNIPEKGGVS
-1915 QTATLQLTK
+1915 QTATLQLMQ

-1940 DYMNQSSDAK
+1940 DYKNQSSDAEK
-1950 QAVAF
+1950 QAAAF
-1955 HTKGKRSVM
+1955 HTKGNRSVM

-1973 YTYYS
+1973 DTYYS

-1990 DCDLS
+1990 ECDLA
-1995 GVIDWVCG
+1995 GVTDWICG
-2003 NGDIWF
+2003 NGNIWF

-2025 APKTEE
+2025 APNTEE
-2031 TQEWGYVFNK
+2031 MQEWGYVFNN
-2041 CNIKTETEQPSL
+2041 CNIKTETEQLSL

-2065 GKSPASPACTFINT
+2065 GKSPACTFINT

-2103 YNSVDKSGYEIP
+2103 YNSRDKSDNEIP

-2128 GSDDCILSNVADYN
+2128 GSDDCILSNISDYN
-2142 IRNVLGGSDA
+2142 LRNVLGGSDA
-2152 FEPQERCKQ
+2152 FEPQVRCKQ
-2161 IDAVSGLSPVIAE
+2161 IDAASGLSPVIKE
-2174 DEIKNDT
+2174 DEVNNDV
-2181 PNRLEWQDKI
+2181 PNRLEWHDNI
-2191 KLIDDDLQWQPQEEA
+2191 VLNDERLQWQSQQEA
-2206 LCYFLFKRDEE
+2206 LCYFLFKWDEKTE
-2217 SGKWIYLENTT
+2217 KWLYQENTT
-2228 GCEISLEKLGSGDY
+2228 ECEITLTESGVY

-2257 KIIEY
+2257 KAIEY
-2262 TKQEPYNLIIQP
+2262 TIQP
-2274 VGNYKDEEYEY
+2274 AYELAIPAVGNYKDEHYEY

-2300 PMGRLGV
+2300 PAGV
-2307 KVYAATAH
+2307 TAYAATAH
-2315 NKETATDQVTDFTM
+2315 YQDTETEKTETDLVTDFMM
-2329 TLTPVD
+2329 TLSPVE
-2335 VINANQ
+2335 VINANK

-2349 STETNTVAHEFH
+2349 TSETTHVTHSFYP
-2361 RTSDTSDKPTIL
+2361 TSSVSDKPTIL

-2385 NISSY
+2385 NINCY

-2421 VSTSNQEAISV
+2421 VSTSNQEGLAM

-2449 QNPII
+2449 HNPII

>member
-1 MNTKYQILTRYLFH
+1 MNKKNQILTRYLFH

-22 MGWTGGARAQ
+22 MGWSGGARA
-32 SGTVAEEVIYTTD
+32 
-45 FTDWTEEINRKEANQ
+45 
-60 VVVNKET
+60 
-67 EFGEPFSFTLNGVGI
+67 
-82 YPDAANFSTIGYMQ
+82 
-96 TAKYPNEYS
+96 
-105 AAKPSVVTSPLK
+105 
-117 SITQIKLHQ
+117 
-126 AATGS
+126 
-131 KRGIKVSVKGDGD
+131 
-144 ANWVVLHDISI
+144 
-155 VKKAGEDL
+155 
-163 TLTVNRTNCQI
+163 
-174 KFENYSGGLN
+174 
-184 QNAYVTDLT
+184 
-193 ILGNVEQK
+193 
-201 PEVTVWYY
+201 
-209 DTQGKAIGSETVASK
+209 
-224 TPLKYKF
+224 
-231 NENSLTLSENE
+231 
-242 VFRGWFNNT
+242 
-251 EVSATKVPEGKVLV
+251 
-265 TDLHLYAK
+265 
-273 ATPKETTQYGDEH
+273 
-286 AYDLTKKYFYPE
+286 
-298 DHDGLIKID
+298 
-307 GGVWVNT
+307 
-314 TNGWYFKNGGTIQL
+314 
-328 QVAEAASIDLPLCKA
+328 
-343 SKAGTIKVYQGSN
+343 
-356 LLTSF
+356 
-361 SNRSASGKDGEIY
+361 
-374 TIRYDGGT
+374 
-382 STTLTLKIPKG
+382 
-393 TYIRSLDIRNIKLI
+393 
-407 IVSFLGKSVK
+407 
-417 GDIPSSIKC
+417 
-426 DVKGEAQM
+426 
-434 PTNALFYQEGYTFQ
+434 
-448 YWTDGENNYEAGKT
+448 
-462 YPFTKDVTLTPKMT
+462 
-476 ANKLDLTDT
+476 
-485 NLETTVTWPFD
+485 
-496 ISEAPEIS
+496 
-504 MQQSSGTKGY
+504 
-514 TRTGSIF
+514 
-521 VDANTLVKQDVK
+521 
-533 LLMDAS
+533 
-539 AATAKIDNHDARINS
+539 
-554 LEGKGAQMNNG
+554 
-565 TIFTLPAVYGMKVTV
+565 
-580 KASAK
+580 
-585 KDTDND
+585 
-591 NTEAYFSQDANDAQ
+591 
-605 AARITVTDNNNY
+605 
-617 TVQASDIVITDNKTI
+617 
-632 TFTYKG
+632 
-638 DATSLHINI
+638 
-647 IKAGS
+647 
-652 TKTWGF
+652 
-658 YESISATYPVL
+658 
-669 PNVIS
+669 
-674 KNSISNADY
+674 
-683 ADPTKF
+683 
-689 PNEKNENAGTVNIS
+689 
-703 TTSTHTNRGNRFE
+703 
-716 VGDVVTLEAKANYGY
+716 
-731 TVTGFMVEGSDTP
+731 
-744 LQMKENKANTE
+744 
-755 NTENPTI
+755 
-762 SYTINYTITSEALT
+762 
-776 QFKNIIPIVVTYQ
+776 
-789 RQEMRKVTAKSSD
+789 
-802 AKLGSVELS
+802 
-811 PKYSNFYNETKEN
+811 
-824 GKVVKAESWY
+824 ESWC
-834 TAGTKV
+834 TAG
-840 TCAGEAITDYMI
+840 
-852 DYWQDEAD
+852 
-860 ENNQQKW
+860 
-867 YTYQFTMGNTEE
+867 
-879 TFIDRTFIAHF
+879 TFIDRTFTAHF
-890 ALGHLGSVSFEYQP
+890 ALGHTGSVSFEYKA
-904 GTLVDGKDQK
+904 GTLVDGEGQKKD
-914 NIYQSTVPELEEAIV
+914 YQNMVPELEEAII

-953 VNDDGTMNKNYYTLD
+953 VNDDGTMNKKYYTLD
-968 HWELKTNPKQIYEL
+968 HWARNNDLNQIYEL
-982 GKTYSFSQDDEKLV
+982 GKTYSFSKDGEELV
-996 LVPVFRV
+996 LVPVFRE
-1003 NPADQDNRISSPVIR
+1003 NPADQDNRISNPVIR

-1024 VKEYLDPNTGE
+1024 VKEYLDPNTGV
-1035 TRKVCAQAVNFEEK
+1035 TRKVCAQAVNFEEN

-1059 VNVRESGID
+1059 VNVRESGKD

-1101 TTFWFPSTSGT
+1101 TTFWFPSGTGT

-1123 STTIAGVVPTLDE
+1123 STTIDGVVPTLDE

-1141 ERKNAGLPLLKE
+1141 EREKAGLPSLTE
-1153 EEKGAKAHMYVYS
+1153 EENGAKAHMYVYS
-1166 YTTQSANTRPRIIIG
+1166 YTTPSANTRPRIIIG

-1191 LGTQAANMV
+1191 LATQAANWV
-1200 NLYAE
+1200 KLYAE
-1205 TEDVARGKI
+1205 TEDAACGKI
-1214 DQIETVTKGEGHETN
+1214 DLIETANKGEGHETN
-1229 DLTDGGIAFRQ
+1229 DLNDGGIEFHK
-1240 GERVRMTLY
+1240 GERVKMTLY

-1261 PAKTDENGEP
+1261 PDKTVNGEP
-1271 LAVLKINDNG
+1271 LAVLKINDDG
-1281 TVDMVKML
+1281 TVDMVKMQ
-1289 DVSTTENVK
+1289 DASTTENVK
-1298 QNTDGTWGIA
+1298 KNTDGTWGTA
-1308 SGPQQTVFVLKK
+1308 SGPQQTVFVLKEK
-1320 TECYR
+1320 ECYR
-1325 TGETTYLAEDSIRT
+1325 TDETTYLAEDSIRT

-1362 TYYVTYNTGSYAMG
+1362 TYYVTYNAGSYAIG

-1464 TWKFT
+1464 TWYFT
-1469 KDQGAPTINLQKT
+1469 KDLGAPTINLQKA

-1525 TERTERIQ
+1525 TERTERMQ
-1533 INPGSIISF
+1533 INAGSIISF

-1589 EFIEGPYSESFS
+1589 EFTEDPYSESFS

-1614 EKLACGGTT
+1614 KTLTCEETT
-1623 YDTNTIEKMYGEKEC
+1623 YDTDTIETQYGESQC
-1638 ITFTIAPWEND
+1638 ITFTVAPWKND

-1697 EFKVPADNPVMTQ
+1697 EFKVPADAPVMTQ
-1710 VTINDKTYPIDATNS
+1710 VTINGKTYPIEATNS
-1725 DITIDDTGKHITIEA
+1725 DIQIEA
-1740 FNVSADGIIKLKF
+1740 SDVPADGIIKLKF
-1753 NRTMQPVKRGLF
+1753 NRTMQAVKRGLF

-1779 DLEPGTDIT
+1779 DLEPGTDFT
-1788 LDFGATEAGDGNTAE
+1788 LNFPGKEAEGENTAE

-1814 QQKLTIKLHIANK
+1814 LQKLTIKLHIVNS
-1827 ETYYHKHTFDF
+1827 ETVYHKHPFDF
-1838 IVGTDSDHT
+1838 IVGTKGT
-1847 LDKAIEA
+1847 LDEAIEA

-1874 YELTGNANNGVTQI
+1874 YQLTGNADNGVTQI
-1888 TKPNISLIGQSKEGV
+1888 KKPNISLIGQSKEGV

-1915 QTATLQLTK
+1915 QTATLQLT
-1924 EATDFYAEDLT
+1924 EQATDFYAEDLT

-1950 QAVAF
+1950 QAVTF
-1955 HTKGKRSVM
+1955 HTKGNRSVM
-1964 KNVKLLSWQ
+1964 KNVALLSWQ
-1973 YTYYS
+1973 DTYYS
-1978 DLADSDF
+1978 DLANSDF

-1995 GVIDWVCG
+1995 GVVDWVCG

-2016 RDRAGNNIV
+2016 RDQAGNNIV
-2025 APKTEE
+2025 APKTEK
-2031 TQEWGYVFNK
+2031 TQEWGYVFNN
-2041 CNIKTETEQPSL
+2041 CNIKTESEQPTL
-2053 LKDKEWTLARPW
+2053 FKDKEWTLARPW
-2065 GKSPASPACTFINT
+2065 DESTKSQTSSASQTSPACTFINT

-2174 DEIKNDT
+2174 DEIKNDA
-2181 PNRLEWQDKI
+2181 PNRLEWQDNI
-2191 KLIDDDLQWQPQEEA
+2191 KLNDDRLQWQRQEEA
-2206 LCYFLFKRDEE
+2206 LCYFLFKWDEE
-2217 SGKWIYLENTT
+2217 TEKWMYLENTT
-2228 GCEISLEKLGSGDY
+2228 ECEISLSDLGTGNY

-2274 VGNYKDEEYEY
+2274 VGNYKDEDFGY

-2300 PMGRLGV
+2300 PMGDLGV

-2349 STETNTVAHEFH
+2349 SSETNTVAHEFH
-2361 RTSDTSDKPTIL
+2361 PTSDTSDKPTIL

-2385 NISSY
+2385 NINCY

-2421 VSTSNQEAISV
+2421 VSTSNQEAISM

-2440 FAKGEDTAI
+2440 FAKGEGTAI
-2449 QNPII
+2449 HNPII

>member
-1 MNTKYQILTRYLFH
+1 MNTKHQILTRYLFH

-22 MGWTGGARAQ
+22 MGWSGGARAQ

-67 EFGEPFSFTLNGVGI
+67 EFGEAFSFTLNGVGI

-105 AAKPSVVTSPLK
+105 AAQPSVVTSPLK

-155 VKKAGEDL
+155 VKKAGENL
-163 TLTVNRTNCQI
+163 TLQVNRTNCQI
-174 KFENYSGGLN
+174 KFENYSKGLN

-193 ILGNVEQK
+193 ILGNVELK
-201 PEVTVWYY
+201 PQVTVWYY
-209 DTQGKAIGSETVASK
+209 DTQGKEIGSETVASK
-224 TPLKYKF
+224 TLLKYKF
-231 NENSLTLSENE
+231 NENNLTLSENE

-286 AYDLTKKYFYPE
+286 TYDLTKKYFYPE
-298 DHDGLIKID
+298 DHDGLINID

-328 QVAEAASIDLPLCKA
+328 QVAKGASINLPLCKA

-426 DVKGEAQM
+426 DVEGKAQM

-514 TRTGSIF
+514 TSTGNIY
-521 VDANTLVKQDVK
+521 VDANTQVKQDVK

-539 AATAKIDNHDARINS
+539 AATAKIDNQDARINA

-565 TIFTLPAVYGMKVTV
+565 TIFTLPAVYGMKITV

-591 NTEAYFSQDANDAQ
+591 NTEAYFSQDANDTQ

-669 PNVIS
+669 PNVVS

-689 PNEKNENAGTVNIS
+689 PNEKNENAGTVHIS

-731 TVTGFMVEGSDTP
+731 TVTGFKVEGSDTP
-744 LQMKENKANTE
+744 LPMKENKANTE
-755 NTENPTI
+755 NPENPTI
-762 SYTINYTITSEALT
+762 SYTISYTITNEALT
-776 QFKNIIPIVVTYQ
+776 KFNNIIPIVVTYQ
-789 RQEMRKVTAKSSD
+789 RQEMRKVTAISSD

-834 TAGTKV
+834 TAGTQV

-867 YTYQFTMGNTEE
+867 YTYQFTMGKTAE
-879 TFIDRTFIAHF
+879 TFIDRSFTAHF
-890 ALGHLGSVSFEYQP
+890 ALGHTGSVSFEYQA
-904 GTLVDGKDQK
+904 GTKVDGKDQK
-914 NIYQSTVPELEEAIV
+914 DVYQNTVPELEEAIL
-929 SELPSAMKDVR
+929 SELPSAMNNVR

-953 VNDDGTMNKNYYTLD
+953 VDDNGTMNKKYYTLD
-968 HWELKTNPKQIYEL
+968 HWARNNDLNQIYEL

-996 LVPVFRV
+996 LVPVFRE
-1003 NPADQDNRISSPVIR
+1003 NPASQDNRTTSPVVR

-1035 TRKVCAQAVNFEEK
+1035 TRKVCAQAVNFEEN
-1049 KNVFWTSEVY
+1049 KNVFWTSETF

-1074 AALWCQTGSKGFI
+1074 IALWCQTGSKGFI
-1087 RNTDL
+1087 RNTDF

-1101 TTFWFPSTSGT
+1101 TTFWFPSNVGT
-1112 RISILSYSKIT
+1112 KISILSYSKIT
-1123 STTIAGVVPTLDE
+1123 STTINGVVPTLDE

-1141 ERKNAGLPLLKE
+1141 ERKKAGLPLLVE
-1153 EEKGAKAHMYVYS
+1153 EENGAKAHMYVYS

-1191 LGTQAANMV
+1191 LGTQAINMV
-1200 NLYAE
+1200 NLHAE
-1205 TEDVARGKI
+1205 TEDASHGKI
-1214 DQIETVTKGEGHETN
+1214 DLIETVMKGEGHETN
-1229 DLTDGGIAFRQ
+1229 DLADGGIAFRK

-1271 LAVLKINDNG
+1271 LAVLKIKDDG
-1281 TVDMVKML
+1281 TVDMVKMQ
-1289 DVSTTENVK
+1289 DASTTENVK
-1298 QNTDGTWGIA
+1298 NNNDGTWGIA
-1308 SGPQQTVFVLKK
+1308 SGSKQTVFVLKK

-1351 HLLVYFKEQDN
+1351 HLLFYFKEQDN
-1362 TYYVTYNTGSYAMG
+1362 TYYVTYNAGSYAIG

-1412 KKGET
+1412 KKDEAGA
-1417 DVDGST
+1417 DGSI
-1423 GDEFIYGIGRQYIA
+1423 GEEFIYGIGRQYIA
-1437 PGENIRLYPV
+1437 PGQSIRLYPV
-1447 FKPNVFN
+1447 FEANKFN

-1482 KGILVTQLTLKFG
+1482 KGILVTQLKIQKAG
-1495 DDADQGTVGGE
+1495 NPDQGTVGGE
-1506 NSIDLKLD
+1506 ESIDLKID

-1542 PSTPGCIAKLV
+1542 PSTPGCVAKLV

-1564 EIEKTL
+1564 GTEVTL
-1570 DDKYVA
+1570 NDKYVA

-1589 EFIEGPYSESFS
+1589 QFTDGPYSESFS
-1601 VTYPPQNEELPEI
+1601 VTYQPQEEVLPEI
-1614 EKLACGGTT
+1614 ATLTCGETT
-1623 YDTNTIEKMYGEKEC
+1623 YHTAEIKKMGE
-1638 ITFTIAPWEND
+1638 ITFTVAPWKNA
-1649 DEKIPVVTGTATNGG
+1649 DEKIPEVTGTATNGG
-1664 TVSVTSATVT
+1664 TVSITSATVT

-1688 TVITYPVKF
+1688 TVATYPVKF
-1697 EFKVPADNPVMTQ
+1697 DFKKPDDAPVMTQ
-1710 VTINDKTYPIDATNS
+1710 VTIKDKTYPIDATNS
-1725 DITIDDTGKHITIEA
+1725 DITIEA
-1740 FNVSADGIIKLKF
+1740 YDVPADGIIKLKF
-1753 NRTMQPVKRGLF
+1753 NRTMQAMKRGLF
-1765 QTESAEREHVFKYW
+1765 QTKSAAREYVFKYW
-1779 DLEPGTDIT
+1779 DFLVGSNPIFYFPDP
-1788 LDFGATEAGDGNTAE
+1788 EADAE

-1814 QQKLTIKLHIANK
+1814 LQKLTLNLHIVNS
-1827 ETYYHKHTFDF
+1827 ETIHHKHKFDF
-1838 IVGTDSDHT
+1838 IVGTDGT
-1847 LDKAIEA
+1847 LDQAIAA
-1854 ANNNTKTDGHR
+1854 ANNNTKKDGHR

-1874 YELTGNANNGVTQI
+1874 YQLTGNANNGVTQI

-1903 KIYNLPEKGGRD
+1903 KIYNLPEKGGIGK
-1915 QTATLQLTK
+1915 TATLQVT
-1924 EATDFYAEDLT
+1924 EQATDFYAEDLT

-1940 DYMNQSSDAK
+1940 DYQTSDAK

-1955 HTKGKRSVM
+1955 HTQGNRSVM
-1964 KNVKLLSWQ
+1964 KNVALLSWQ
-1973 YTYYS
+1973 DTYYS
-1978 DLADSDF
+1978 DLAKSDF

-1990 DCDLS
+1990 ECDLS
-1995 GVIDWVCG
+1995 GVLDWVCG

-2025 APKTEE
+2025 APNTEE
-2031 TQEWGYVFNK
+2031 TQEWGYVFNN
-2041 CNIKTETEQPSL
+2041 CSIKTETEQPTL
-2053 LKDKEWTLARPW
+2053 FKDKEWTLARPW
-2065 GKSPASPACTFINT
+2065 GKSPACTFINT

-2089 WGKMDTGLKLRFHE
+2089 WGKMKTGLKLRFHE
-2103 YNSVDKSGYEIP
+2103 YNSVDKSGNEIP

-2128 GSDDCILSNVADYN
+2128 GSDDCILSNVSDCN
-2142 IRNVLGGSDA
+2142 IRDVLGGSDA
-2152 FEPQERCKQ
+2152 FEPQVRCKQ
-2161 IDAVSGLSPVIAE
+2161 IDAVSGLSPVIKE
-2174 DEIKNDT
+2174 DEVNNDV
-2181 PNRLEWQDKI
+2181 PNRLEWKDNI
-2191 KLIDDDLQWQPQEEA
+2191 VLNDERLQWKPQQEA
-2206 LCYFLFKRDEE
+2206 LCYFLFKWDEKTE
-2217 SGKWIYLENTT
+2217 KWLYQENTT
-2228 GCEISLEKLGSGDY
+2228 ECEITLTESGVY

-2257 KIIEY
+2257 KAIEY
-2262 TKQEPYNLIIQP
+2262 TIQP
-2274 VGNYKDEEYEY
+2274 AYELAIPAVGNYKDEHFEY

-2300 PMGRLGV
+2300 PAGV
-2307 KVYAATAH
+2307 TAYAATAH
-2315 NKETATDQVTDFTM
+2315 YQDTETEKTETDLVTDFMM
-2329 TLTPVD
+2329 TLRPVE
-2335 VINANQ
+2335 VINANK

-2349 STETNTVAHEFH
+2349 TSETTPVTHSFYP
-2361 RTSDTSDKPTIL
+2361 TSSVSDKPTIL

-2385 NISSY
+2385 NINCY

-2421 VSTSNQEAISV
+2421 VSTSNQEGLAM

-2449 QNPII
+2449 HNPII
-2454 WQNDSEDDKYY
+2454 WQNDQEDDKYY

>member
-1 MNTKYQILTRYLFH
+1 MNTKKQIITLHLVR

-22 MGWTGGARAQ
+22 MGWTGGAWAQ
-32 SGTVAEEVIYTTD
+32 NGTVSEEVIYTTD
-45 FTDWTEEINRKEANQ
+45 FTDWTKEINRKEANQ
-60 VVVNKET
+60 VVVNKQT
-67 EFGEPFSFTLNGVGI
+67 EFGDTFSFTLNGVGI
-82 YPDAANFSTIGYMQ
+82 YPKSIISSNQGYMQ
-96 TAKYPNEYS
+96 TAKYTSEYS
-105 AAKPSVVTSPLK
+105 AAQPSVVTSALK

-126 AATGS
+126 AATGD

-144 ANWVVLHDISI
+144 ADWVVLHDISI
-155 VKKAGEDL
+155 VNKAGEDL
-163 TLTVNRTNCQI
+163 TLQVNRTNCQI

-193 ILGNVEQK
+193 ILGNVELK

-209 DTQGKAIGSETVASK
+209 DTQGQSIGSETVAAK

-231 NENSLTLSENE
+231 NENSLTLPENY

-251 EVSATKVPEGKVLV
+251 EVSATKVPEGKKLV

-307 GGVWVNT
+307 GGAWQNT
-314 TNGWYFKNGGTIQL
+314 TNGWYFKEGGTIQL
-328 QVAEAASIDLPLCKA
+328 EVAQAASINLPLCNA
-343 SKAGTIKVYQGSN
+343 SQAGTIKVYQGSN

-361 SNRSASGKDGEIY
+361 NNRSASGKDGEIH

-382 STTLTLKIPKG
+382 STTLTLKIPAG
-393 TYIRSLDIRNIKLI
+393 TYIRSLDVRNIKLI

-434 PTNALFYQEGYTFQ
+434 PTNALFYQEGHTFQ
-448 YWTDGENNYEAGKT
+448 YWTDGEKNYEAGKT
-462 YPFTKDVTLTPKMT
+462 YAFTKDVTLTPKMT

-485 NLETTVTWPFD
+485 NKETTVTWPFD
-496 ISEAPEIS
+496 ISEAPEIN
-504 MQQSSGTKGY
+504 MQHSSGTKGY
-514 TRTGSIF
+514 TSTGSIF
-521 VDANTLVKQDVK
+521 VDDNTLVKQDVN

-539 AATAKIDNHDARINS
+539 ASTAKIDNHDARINA
-554 LEGKGAQMNNG
+554 LAGKGAQVNNG

-585 KDTDND
+585 KDTAND
-591 NTEAYFSQDANDAQ
+591 HTEAYFSQDANDAQ
-605 AARITVTDNNNY
+605 AARITVTDNSNY
-617 TVQASDIVITDNKTI
+617 TVPASDIEIKDNKTI

-652 TKTWGF
+652 TRTWGF

-669 PNVIS
+669 PNVVS
-674 KNSISNADY
+674 KNSISNAD
-683 ADPTKF
+683 PTNF

-703 TTSTHTNRGNRFE
+703 STSTHTNRGNRFE

-731 TVTGFMVEGSDTP
+731 TVTGFKVEGSDTSLP
-744 LQMKENKANTE
+744 MKENKENTE
-755 NTENPTI
+755 NPENPTI
-762 SYTINYTITSEALT
+762 SYTITSEALAK
-776 QFKNIIPIVVTYQ
+776 FNNIIPIVVTYQ

-834 TAGTKV
+834 TAGTQV
-840 TCAGEAITDYMI
+840 TCDGETITDYMI
-852 DYWQDEAD
+852 DYWQDE
-860 ENNQQKW
+860 NGNQQKW
-867 YTYQFTMGNTEE
+867 YTYQFTMGSTAE
-879 TFIDRTFIAHF
+879 TFINRTFTAHF
-890 ALGHLGSVSFEYQP
+890 ALGHTGSVSFEYQP
-904 GTLVDGKDQK
+904 GTKVDGEDQK
-914 NIYQSTVPELEEAIV
+914 KDYQNMVPELEKAII
-929 SELPSAMKDVR
+929 SELPSAMKNVR

-968 HWELKTNPKQIYEL
+968 HWALKTDLKQIYEL

-996 LVPVFRV
+996 LVPVFRI
-1003 NPADQDNRISSPVIR
+1003 NPATQNNRTSSPVIR

-1024 VKEYLDPNTGE
+1024 VKEYPDPNTGE
-1035 TRKVCAQAVNFEEK
+1035 TRKVCAQAVNFEEN

-1059 VNVRESGID
+1059 VNVRESGKD

-1101 TTFWFPSTSGT
+1101 TTFWFPSGTGT

-1123 STTIAGVVPTLDE
+1123 STTIDGVVPTLDE

-1141 ERKNAGLPLLKE
+1141 ERKNAGLPSLKE

-1166 YTTQSANTRPRIIIG
+1166 YTTPSAKTRLRIIIG

-1191 LGTQAANMV
+1191 LGTQAANWV
-1200 NLYAE
+1200 KLNAE
-1205 TEDVARGKI
+1205 TEDAARGKI
-1214 DQIETVTKGEGHETN
+1214 DKIETANKGEGHETN
-1229 DLTDGGIAFRQ
+1229 DLPDGGIAFRQ

-1261 PAKTDENGEP
+1261 PAKTDANGEP
-1271 LAVLKINDNG
+1271 LAVLKINDDG
-1281 TVDMVKML
+1281 TVDMVKMQ
-1289 DVSTTENVK
+1289 DASTTEKVK
-1298 QNTDGTWGIA
+1298 KNNDGTWGIA
-1308 SGPQQTVFVLKK
+1308 SGSQQTVFVLKK

-1339 RYELEFDITNHR
+1339 KYELEFDITNHR
-1351 HLLVYFKEQDN
+1351 HLLVYFKEKTN
-1362 TYYVTYNTGSYAMG
+1362 TYYVTYNAGSYAMG
-1376 TAPEATWVEKGDK
+1376 TPPEATWVEKGDK
-1389 FTIPRNTT
+1389 FTIPRNTS
-1397 LYYEGNTLSYWVDQS
+1397 LYYEGNTLSYWIDLS
-1412 KKGET
+1412 KKDES
-1417 DVDGST
+1417 DVDSST
-1423 GDEFIYGIGRQYIA
+1423 GDDFTYGIGRQYIA
-1437 PGENIRLYPV
+1437 KGENIRLYPM
-1447 FKPNVFN
+1447 FKPNEFN
-1454 ILSLPQATTA
+1454 ILALKQPTTV
-1464 TWKFT
+1464 TWYFT
-1469 KDQGAPTINLQKT
+1469 KDMGAPSINLQKT
-1482 KGILVTQLTLKFG
+1482 KGILVTQLTMKLG
-1495 DDADQGTVGGE
+1495 DDAEQGTVGGE
-1506 NSIDLKLD
+1506 ASIDLKID

-1525 TERTERIQ
+1525 TERTERMQ
-1533 INPGSIISF
+1533 INAGSIISF
-1542 PSTPGCIAKLV
+1542 PSTPNCIAQLV

-1564 EIEKTL
+1564 GTEVTL

-1576 EATCSGTTATQNV
+1576 EATCSGNTATQNV
-1589 EFIEGPYSESFS
+1589 EFTEGPYSEKFS
-1601 VTYPPQNEELPEI
+1601 VTYQPQKEELPEI
-1614 EKLACGGTT
+1614 TTLTCGGTT
-1623 YDTNTIEKMYGEKEC
+1623 YNKNEIEMQYGKYQYL
-1638 ITFTIAPWEND
+1638 IFHVKPWAYT
-1649 DEKIPVVTGTATNGG
+1649 DEKIPGVTGTATNGG
-1664 TVSVTSATVT
+1664 TVSATSATVKE
-1674 NPECIVTVKNKNGI
+1674 PECIVTVKNKIGI
-1688 TVITYPVKF
+1688 TVTTYHVKF
-1697 EFKVPADNPVMTQ
+1697 DFDIPNDPPVMEQ
-1710 VTINDKTYPIDATNS
+1710 ITINGKTYPINATNS
-1725 DITIDDTGKHITIEA
+1725 DIKIDDTGTHFTIEA
-1740 FNVSADGIIKLKF
+1740 SDVPANGVIKLKF
-1753 NRTMQPVKRGLF
+1753 NRTMQAVKRGLF

-1779 DLEPGTDIT
+1779 DLEPGTDFT
-1788 LDFGATEAGDGNTAE
+1788 LNFSATEAEGGNGGE
-1803 AIFKDIYGKEC
+1803 AIFKDIYGMEC
-1814 QQKLTIKLHIANK
+1814 KQTLTIILHIAK
-1827 ETYYHKHTFDF
+1827 SETFYHKHPFDF
-1838 IVGTDSDHT
+1838 IVGKDGT
-1847 LDKAIEA
+1847 LDEAIEA
-1854 ANNNTKTDGHR
+1854 ANNNTKTGGHR

-1874 YELTGNANNGVTQI
+1874 YQLTGNADNGVTQI
-1888 TKPNISLIGQSKEGV
+1888 IKPKISLIGQSKEGV
-1903 KIYNLPEKGGRD
+1903 KIYNLPEKEGIN
-1915 QTATLQLTK
+1915 QTATLQLMQ

-1940 DYMNQSSDAK
+1940 DYKNQSSDVK
-1950 QAVAF
+1950 EAVAF
-1955 HTKGKRSVM
+1955 HTQGNRSVM

-1973 YTYYS
+1973 NTYYS
-1978 DLADSDF
+1978 DFTNSDF

-1990 DCDLS
+1990 DCDLA
-1995 GVIDWVCG
+1995 GVTDWVCG
-2003 NGDIWF
+2003 NGNIWF

-2025 APKTEE
+2025 APNTEE
-2031 TQEWGYVFNK
+2031 MQEWGYVFNN
-2041 CNIKTETEQPSL
+2041 CNIKTETEQLSL
-2053 LKDKEWTLARPW
+2053 LKDKEWTLARPL
-2065 GKSPASPACTFINT
+2065 GQSPASPACTFINT

-2089 WGKMDTGLKLRFHE
+2089 WGKKDAGLKLRFHE
-2103 YNSVDKSGYEIP
+2103 YNSRDKSGDEIS

-2128 GSDDCILSNVADYN
+2128 GSDDCILSNISDYN

-2152 FEPQERCKQ
+2152 FEPQVRCKQ
-2161 IDAVSGLSPVIAE
+2161 IDAASGLSPVIKE
-2174 DEIKNDT
+2174 DEVNNDV
-2181 PNRLEWQDKI
+2181 PNRLEWKDNI
-2191 KLIDDDLQWQPQEEA
+2191 VLNDERLQWQPQQEA
-2206 LCYFLFKRDEE
+2206 LCYFLFKWDEKTEKWLYQKNTTECEITLTE
-2217 SGKWIYLENTT
+2217 SGV
-2228 GCEISLEKLGSGDY
+2228 Y

-2257 KIIEY
+2257 KNIEY
-2262 TKQEPYNLIIQP
+2262 TKHDPYNLIIQP
-2274 VGNYKDEEYEY
+2274 VGNYKVDGY

-2300 PMGRLGV
+2300 PAGV
-2307 KVYAATAH
+2307 TAYAATAH
-2315 NKETATDQVTDFTM
+2315 NKETATDQVTNFTM

-2335 VINANQ
+2335 IINANQ
-2341 GYIVYGRA
+2341 GYIVYGKA
-2349 STETNTVAHEFH
+2349 TSETTPVTHEFYP
-2361 RTSDTSDKPTIL
+2361 TSSVSDKPTIL

-2385 NISSY
+2385 NINCY

-2421 VSTSNQEAISV
+2421 VSTSNQEILAM
-2432 GKRAIHFV
+2432 GQRAIHFV

-2449 QNPII
+2449 HNPII

-2478 GIYISKKKGKKIIR
+2478 GIYISKKKGKKMIR

>member
-1 MNTKYQILTRYLFH
+1 MNTKKQIITLHLVR

-22 MGWTGGARAQ
+22 MGWTGGAWAQ
-32 SGTVAEEVIYTTD
+32 NGTVSEEVIYTTD
-45 FTDWTEEINRKEANQ
+45 FTDWTKEINRKEANQ
-60 VVVNKET
+60 VVVNKQT
-67 EFGEPFSFTLNGVGI
+67 EFGDTFSFTLNGVGI
-82 YPDAANFSTIGYMQ
+82 YPKSIISSNQGYMQ
-96 TAKYPNEYS
+96 TAKYTSEYS
-105 AAKPSVVTSPLK
+105 AAQPSVVTSALK

-126 AATGS
+126 AATGD

-144 ANWVVLHDISI
+144 AGWVVLHDISI
-155 VKKAGEDL
+155 VNKAGEDL
-163 TLTVNRTNCQI
+163 TLQVNRTNCQI

-193 ILGNVEQK
+193 ILGNVELK

-209 DTQGKAIGSETVASK
+209 DTQGQSIGSETVAAK

-231 NENSLTLSENE
+231 NENSLTLPENY

-251 EVSATKVPEGKVLV
+251 EVSATKVPEGKKLV

-307 GGVWVNT
+307 GGAWKNT
-314 TNGWYFKNGGTIQL
+314 TNGWYFKEGGTIQL
-328 QVAEAASIDLPLCKA
+328 EVAQAASINLPLCNA
-343 SKAGTIKVYQGSN
+343 SQAGTIKVYQGSN

-361 SNRSASGKDGEIY
+361 SNRSASGEDGEIH

-382 STTLTLKIPKG
+382 STTLTLKIPAG

-426 DVKGEAQM
+426 DVEGKAQM
-434 PTNALFYQEGYTFQ
+434 PTNALFYQEGHTFQ
-448 YWTDGENNYEAGKT
+448 YWTDGEKNYEAGKT
-462 YPFTKDVTLTPKMT
+462 YAFTKDVTLTPKMT

-485 NLETTVTWPFD
+485 NRETTVTWPFD
-496 ISEAPEIS
+496 ISEAPEIN
-504 MQQSSGTKGY
+504 MQHSSGTKGY
-514 TRTGSIF
+514 TSTGSIF
-521 VDANTLVKQDVK
+521 VDDNTLVKQDVN

-539 AATAKIDNHDARINS
+539 ASTAKIDNHDARINA
-554 LEGKGAQMNNG
+554 LAGKGAQVNNG

-585 KDTDND
+585 KDTAND
-591 NTEAYFSQDANDAQ
+591 HTEAYFSKDANDAQ
-605 AARITVTDNNNY
+605 AARITVTDNNKF
-617 TVQASDIVITDNKTI
+617 TVPASDIEIADNKTI

-669 PNVIS
+669 PNVVS
-674 KNSISNADY
+674 KNSISNAD
-683 ADPTKF
+683 PTNF

-703 TTSTHTNRGNRFE
+703 STSTHTNRGNRFE

-731 TVTGFMVEGSDTP
+731 TVTGFKVEGSDTSLP
-744 LQMKENKANTE
+744 MKENKENTE
-755 NTENPTI
+755 NPENPTI
-762 SYTINYTITSEALT
+762 SYTITSEALT
-776 QFKNIIPIVVTYQ
+776 KFNNIIPIVVTYQ
-789 RQEMRKVTAKSSD
+789 RQEMRKVTAISSD
-802 AKLGSVELS
+802 TKLGSVELS

-834 TAGTKV
+834 TAGTQV
-840 TCAGEAITDYMI
+840 TCDGETITDYMI
-852 DYWQDEAD
+852 DYWQDEKG
-860 ENNQQKW
+860 NQQKW
-867 YTYQFTMGNTEE
+867 YTYQFTMGNTTE
-879 TFIDRTFIAHF
+879 TFIDRSFTAHF
-890 ALGHLGSVSFEYQP
+890 ALGHQGSVSFEYLA
-904 GTLVDGKDQK
+904 GTKVDGEDQK
-914 NIYQSTVPELEEAIV
+914 KDYQNMVPELEKAII
-929 SELPSAMKDVR
+929 SELPSAMKNVR

-968 HWELKTNPKQIYEL
+968 HWALKTDLKQIYEL

-996 LVPVFRV
+996 LVPVFRI
-1003 NPADQDNRISSPVIR
+1003 NPATQNNRTSSPVIR

-1024 VKEYLDPNTGE
+1024 VKEYPDPNTGE
-1035 TRKVCAQAVNFEEK
+1035 NRKVCAQVVNFEEN
-1049 KNVFWTSEVY
+1049 KNVFWTSEVF
-1059 VNVRESGID
+1059 VKVRESGKD

-1101 TTFWFPSTSGT
+1101 TTFWFPSGTGT

-1123 STTIAGVVPTLDE
+1123 STTIDGVVPTLDE

-1141 ERKNAGLPLLKE
+1141 ERKNAGLPSLKE

-1166 YTTQSANTRPRIIIG
+1166 YTTPSAKTRLRIIIG

-1191 LGTQAANMV
+1191 LGTQAANWV
-1200 NLYAE
+1200 KLNAE
-1205 TEDVARGKI
+1205 TEDAARGKI
-1214 DQIETVTKGEGHETN
+1214 DKIETANKGEGHETN
-1229 DLTDGGIAFRQ
+1229 DLPDGGIAFRQ

-1261 PAKTDENGEP
+1261 PAKTDANGEP
-1271 LAVLKINDNG
+1271 LAVLKINDDG
-1281 TVDMVKML
+1281 TVDMVKMQ
-1289 DVSTTENVK
+1289 DASTTENVK
-1298 QNTDGTWGIA
+1298 KNDDGTWGIA
-1308 SGPQQTVFVLKK
+1308 SGSQQTVFVLKK

-1339 RYELEFDITNHR
+1339 KYELEFDITNHR

-1362 TYYVTYNTGSYAMG
+1362 TYYVTYNAGSYAMG
-1376 TAPEATWVEKGDK
+1376 TPPEATWVEKGDK
-1389 FTIPRNTT
+1389 FTIPRNTS
-1397 LYYEGNTLSYWVDQS
+1397 LYYEGNTLSYWIDLS
-1412 KKGET
+1412 KKDES
-1417 DVDGST
+1417 DVDSST
-1423 GDEFIYGIGRQYIA
+1423 GDDFTYGIGRQYIA
-1437 PGENIRLYPV
+1437 KGENIRLYPV
-1447 FKPNVFN
+1447 FEPNAFN
-1454 ILSLPQATTA
+1454 ILALKQPTTV
-1464 TWKFT
+1464 TWYFT
-1469 KDQGAPTINLQKT
+1469 KDKGAPSINLQKT
-1482 KGILVTQLTLKFG
+1482 KGILVTQLTMKLG
-1495 DDADQGTVGGE
+1495 DDAGQGTVGGE
-1506 NSIDLKLD
+1506 KSIDLKLD

-1525 TERTERIQ
+1525 TERTERMQ
-1533 INPGSIISF
+1533 INAGSIISF
-1542 PSTPGCIAKLV
+1542 PSTPNCIAQLV

-1564 EIEKTL
+1564 GTEVTL

-1576 EATCSGTTATQNV
+1576 EATCSGNTATQNV
-1589 EFIEGPYSESFS
+1589 EFTEGPYSEKFS
-1601 VTYPPQNEELPEI
+1601 VTYQPQKEELPEI
-1614 EKLACGGTT
+1614 TTLTCGGTT
-1623 YDTNTIEKMYGEKEC
+1623 YNKNEIEMQYGKYQYL
-1638 ITFTIAPWEND
+1638 IFHVKPWAYT
-1649 DEKIPVVTGTATNGG
+1649 DEKIPEVKGTATNGG
-1664 TVSVTSATVT
+1664 TVSATSATVKE
-1674 NPECIVTVKNKNGI
+1674 PECIVTVKNKIGI
-1688 TVITYPVKF
+1688 TVTTYHVKF
-1697 EFKVPADNPVMTQ
+1697 DFDIPNDPPVMEQ
-1710 VTINDKTYPIDATNS
+1710 ITINGKTYPINATNS
-1725 DITIDDTGKHITIEA
+1725 DIKIDDTGTHFTIEA
-1740 FNVSADGIIKLKF
+1740 SDVPANGVIKLKF
-1753 NRTMQPVKRGLF
+1753 NRTMQAVKRGLF

-1779 DLEPGTDIT
+1779 DLEPGTDFT
-1788 LDFGATEAGDGNTAE
+1788 LNFSATEAEGGNGGE
-1803 AIFKDIYGKEC
+1803 AIFKDIYGMEC
-1814 QQKLTIKLHIANK
+1814 KQTLTIILHIAK
-1827 ETYYHKHTFDF
+1827 SETFYHKHPFDF
-1838 IVGTDSDHT
+1838 IVGKDGT
-1847 LDKAIEA
+1847 LDEAIEA

-1874 YELTGNANNGVTQI
+1874 YQLTGNADNGVTQI
-1888 TKPNISLIGQSKEGV
+1888 KKPKISLIGQSKEGV
-1903 KIYNLPEKGGRD
+1903 KIYNLPEKEGIN
-1915 QTATLQLTK
+1915 QTATLQLMQ

-1940 DYMNQSSDAK
+1940 DYKNQSSDVK

-1955 HTKGKRSVM
+1955 HTQGNRSVM

-1973 YTYYS
+1973 NTYYS
-1978 DLADSDF
+1978 DFANSDF

-1990 DCDLS
+1990 DCDLA
-1995 GVIDWVCG
+1995 GVTDWVCG

-2025 APKTEE
+2025 APNTEE
-2031 TQEWGYVFNK
+2031 MQEWGYVFNN
-2041 CNIKTETEQPSL
+2041 CNIKTETEQLSL
-2053 LKDKEWTLARPW
+2053 LKDKEWTLARPL
-2065 GKSPASPACTFINT
+2065 GQSPASPACTFINT

-2089 WGKMDTGLKLRFHE
+2089 WGKKDAGLKLRFHE
-2103 YNSVDKSGYEIP
+2103 YNSRDKSDNEIS

-2128 GSDDCILSNVADYN
+2128 GSDDCILSNISDYN

-2152 FEPQERCKQ
+2152 FEPQVRCKQ
-2161 IDAVSGLSPVIAE
+2161 IDAASGLSPVIKE
-2174 DEIKNDT
+2174 DEVNNDV
-2181 PNRLEWQDKI
+2181 PNRLEWKDNI
-2191 KLIDDDLQWQPQEEA
+2191 VLNDERLQWQPQQEA
-2206 LCYFLFKRDEE
+2206 LCYFLFKWDEKTEKWLYQKNTTECEITLTE
-2217 SGKWIYLENTT
+2217 SGV
-2228 GCEISLEKLGSGDY
+2228 Y

-2257 KIIEY
+2257 KNIEY
-2262 TKQEPYNLIIQP
+2262 TKHDPYNLIIQP
-2274 VGNYKDEEYEY
+2274 VGNYKVDGY

-2300 PMGRLGV
+2300 PAGV
-2307 KVYAATAH
+2307 TAYAATAH
-2315 NKETATDQVTDFTM
+2315 NKETATDQVTNFTM

-2341 GYIVYGRA
+2341 GYIVYGKA
-2349 STETNTVAHEFH
+2349 TSETTPVTHEFYP
-2361 RTSDTSDKPTIL
+2361 TSSVSDKPTIL

-2385 NISSY
+2385 NINSY

-2421 VSTSNQEAISV
+2421 VSTSNQEILAM
-2432 GKRAIHFV
+2432 GQRAIHFV

-2449 QNPII
+2449 HNPII

-2465 NLSGQRVETPSKP
+2465 NLSGQRMETPSKP
-2478 GIYISKKKGKKIIR
+2478 GIYISKKKGKKMIR

>member
-1 MNTKYQILTRYLFH
+1 MNTKKQIITLHLVR

-22 MGWTGGARAQ
+22 MGWTGGAWAQ
-32 SGTVAEEVIYTTD
+32 NGTVSEEVIYTTD
-45 FTDWTEEINRKEANQ
+45 FTDWTQEINRKEANQ

-67 EFGEPFSFTLNGVGI
+67 QFGETFSFTLNGVGI
-82 YPDAANFSTIGYMQ
+82 YPKSIISSTTGYMQ
-96 TAKYPNEYS
+96 TAKYTSEYS
-105 AAKPSVVTSPLK
+105 AAEPPSVVTSALK
-117 SITQIKLHQ
+117 SITKIKLHQ
-126 AATGS
+126 AATGD

-144 ANWVVLHDISI
+144 ASWVVLHDKSI

-163 TLTVNRTNCQI
+163 TLRVDRTNCQI

-201 PEVTVWYY
+201 TEVTVWYY
-209 DTQGKAIGSETVASK
+209 DTQGQSIGSETVAAN
-224 TPLKYKF
+224 TPLKYKY
-231 NENSLTLSENE
+231 NESSLTLPENY

-251 EVSATKVPEGKVLV
+251 EVSATKVPEGKKLV

-307 GGVWVNT
+307 GGAWQNT
-314 TNGWYFKNGGTIQL
+314 TNGWYFTKGGTIQL
-328 QVAEAASIDLPLCKA
+328 EVAQAASINLPLCNA
-343 SKAGTIKVYQGSN
+343 SQAGTIKVYQGSN

-361 SNRSASGKDGEIY
+361 NNRSASGEDGEIH

-382 STTLTLKIPKG
+382 STTLTLKIPEG

-434 PTNALFYQEGYTFQ
+434 PTNALFYQEGHTFQ

-462 YPFTKDVTLTPKMT
+462 YAFTNDVTLTPKMT

-485 NLETTVTWPFD
+485 NKETTVTWPFD
-496 ISEAPEIS
+496 ISEAPEIN
-504 MQQSSGTKGY
+504 MQHSSGTKGY
-514 TRTGSIF
+514 TSTGSIF
-521 VDANTLVKQDVK
+521 VDDNTQVKQDVN

-539 AATAKIDNHDARINS
+539 AATAKINNHDARINA
-554 LEGKGAQMNNG
+554 LKGKGAQVNNG
-565 TIFTLPAVYGMKVTV
+565 TIFTLSAVYGMKVTV

-585 KDTDND
+585 KDTDYE

-605 AARITVTDNNNY
+605 AARITVTDDNNY
-617 TVQASDIVITDNKTI
+617 TIPASDIEIADNKTI

-652 TKTWGF
+652 TKAWGF

-669 PNVIS
+669 PNVVS
-674 KNSISNADY
+674 KNSISNAD
-683 ADPTKF
+683 PEKF
-689 PNEKNENAGTVNIS
+689 PNEKNENAGTVQIS
-703 TTSTHTNRGNRFE
+703 STSTHTNRGNRFE
-716 VGDVVTLEAKANYGY
+716 VGDVVTLEARANYGY
-731 TVTGFMVEGSDTP
+731 TVTGFKVEGSDTSLP
-744 LQMKENKANTE
+744 MKENKENTE
-755 NTENPTI
+755 NPENPTI

-776 QFKNIIPIVVTYQ
+776 KFNNIIPIVVTYQ
-789 RQEMRKVTAKSSD
+789 RQEMRKVTAISSD
-802 AKLGSVELS
+802 TKLGSVELL
-811 PKYSNFYNETKEN
+811 PRYSNFYNETKEN

-834 TAGTKV
+834 TAGTQV
-840 TCAGEAITDYMI
+840 TCDGEAITDYMI
-852 DYWQDEAD
+852 DYWQDEKG
-860 ENNQQKW
+860 NQQKW
-867 YTYQFTMGNTEE
+867 YTYQFTMGSTAE
-879 TFIDRTFIAHF
+879 TFIDHTFTAHF
-890 ALGHLGSVSFEYQP
+890 ALGHQGSVSFEYLA
-904 GTLVDGKDQK
+904 GTKVDGKDQK
-914 NIYQSTVPELEEAIV
+914 KNYQNMVPELEKAII
-929 SELPSAMKDVR
+929 SELPSAMKNVR

-968 HWELKTNPKQIYEL
+968 HWALKTDLKQIYEL
-982 GKTYSFSQDDEKLV
+982 GKTYSFSKDGENLV
-996 LVPVFRV
+996 LVPVFRE
-1003 NPADQDNRISSPVIR
+1003 NPADQDNRTNNPVIR

-1024 VKEYLDPNTGE
+1024 VKEYPDPNTGE
-1035 TRKVCAQAVNFEEK
+1035 TRKVCAQAVNIEEN
-1049 KNVFWTSEVY
+1049 KNVFWTSKVF

-1068 YPHWRA
+1068 YPHWRDA
-1074 AALWCQTGSKGFI
+1074 TLWCSTGSKGFI

-1092 DNWCAFGPG
+1092 DNWCAIGPG
-1101 TTFWFPSTSGT
+1101 TTFWFPSGTGT

-1123 STTIAGVVPTLDE
+1123 TTTIDGVVPTLDE

-1141 ERKNAGLPLLKE
+1141 ERKNAGLPSLKE

-1166 YTTQSANTRPRIIIG
+1166 YTTPSANTRPRIIIG

-1191 LGTQAANMV
+1191 LGTLVANWV
-1200 NLYAE
+1200 KLNAE
-1205 TEDVARGKI
+1205 TEDAARGKI
-1214 DQIETVTKGEGHETN
+1214 DKIETANKGEGHETN

-1261 PAKTDENGEP
+1261 PAKTDANGEP
-1271 LAVLKINDNG
+1271 LAVLKINDDG
-1281 TVDMVKML
+1281 TVDMVKMQNA
-1289 DVSTTENVK
+1289 STTEKVNM
-1298 QNTDGTWGIA
+1298 NEDGTWGIA
-1308 SGPQQTVFVLKK
+1308 SGSKQTVFVLKE

-1325 TGETTYLAEDSIRT
+1325 SGETTYLAEDSIRT
-1339 RYELEFDITNHR
+1339 KYELEFDITNHR

-1362 TYYVTYNTGSYAMG
+1362 TYYVTYNAGSYAMG

-1412 KKGET
+1412 KKDEAGA
-1417 DVDGST
+1417 DGST
-1423 GDEFIYGIGRQYIA
+1423 GDDFIYGIGRQYIA
-1437 PGENIRLYPV
+1437 KGENIRLYPV
-1447 FKPNVFN
+1447 FEPNAFN
-1454 ILSLPQATTA
+1454 ILALKQPTTV
-1464 TWKFT
+1464 TWYFT
-1469 KDQGAPTINLQKT
+1469 KDMGAPSINLQKT
-1482 KGILVTQLTLKFG
+1482 KGILVTQLTMKLG
-1495 DDADQGTVGGE
+1495 DDAGQGTVGGE
-1506 NSIDLKLD
+1506 KSIDLKID

-1525 TERTERIQ
+1525 TERTERMQ
-1533 INPGSIISF
+1533 INAGSIISF
-1542 PSTPGCIAKLV
+1542 PSTPNCIAQLV

-1564 EIEKTL
+1564 GTEVTL
-1570 DDKYVA
+1570 DDKHVA

-1589 EFIEGPYSESFS
+1589 EFTEGPYSESFS
-1601 VTYPPQNEELPEI
+1601 VTYQPQNEELPEI
-1614 EKLACGGTT
+1614 ERLTCGGKT
-1623 YDTNTIEKMYGEKEC
+1623 YNKDEIKKMGE
-1638 ITFTIAPWEND
+1638 ITFTVAPWKNA
-1649 DEKIPVVTGTATNGG
+1649 DEEIPEVTGTATNGG
-1664 TVSVTSATVT
+1664 TVSVTSATVK

-1688 TVITYPVKF
+1688 TVATYPVKF
-1697 EFKVPADNPVMTQ
+1697 DFKKPDDAPVMTQ
-1710 VTINDKTYPIDATNS
+1710 VTINGKIYPINATE
-1725 DITIDDTGKHITIEA
+1725 THIQIEA
-1740 FNVSADGIIKLKF
+1740 SDVPANGVIKLKF
-1753 NRTMQPVKRGLF
+1753 NRTMQAVKRGLF

-1779 DLEPGTDIT
+1779 DLEPGSDFT
-1788 LDFGATEAGDGNTAE
+1788 LNFSATEAEGGNGGE
-1803 AIFKDIYGKEC
+1803 AIFKDIYGKKC
-1814 QQKLTIKLHIANK
+1814 LQKLIIILHIAK
-1827 ETYYHKHTFDF
+1827 SETFYHKHPFDF
-1838 IVGTDSDHT
+1838 IVGKDGT

-1854 ANNNTKTDGHR
+1854 ANNNTKTGGHR

-1874 YELTGNANNGVTQI
+1874 YQLTGNADNGVTQI
-1888 TKPNISLIGQSKEGV
+1888 IKPKISLIGQSKEGV
-1903 KIYNLPEKGGRD
+1903 KIYNLPEKEGIN
-1915 QTATLQLTK
+1915 QTATLQLMQ

-1940 DYMNQSSDAK
+1940 NYKNQSSDVK
-1950 QAVAF
+1950 EAVAF
-1955 HTKGKRSVM
+1955 HTQGNRSVM

-1973 YTYYS
+1973 DTYYS
-1978 DLADSDF
+1978 DFTNSDF

-1990 DCDLS
+1990 ECDLA
-1995 GVIDWVCG
+1995 GVTDWVCG
-2003 NGDIWF
+2003 NGNIWF

-2025 APKTEE
+2025 APNTEE
-2031 TQEWGYVFNK
+2031 MQEWGYVFNN
-2041 CNIKTETEQPSL
+2041 CNIKTETEQLSL
-2053 LKDKEWTLARPW
+2053 FKDKEWTLARPW
-2065 GKSPASPACTFINT
+2065 GKSPACTFINT

-2089 WGKMDTGLKLRFHE
+2089 WGKMGTGLKLRFHE
-2103 YNSVDKSGYEIP
+2103 YNSRDKSDNEIP

-2128 GSDDCILSNVADYN
+2128 GSDDCILSNISDYN

-2152 FEPQERCKQ
+2152 FEPQVRCKQ
-2161 IDAVSGLSPVIAE
+2161 IDAASGLSPVIKE
-2174 DEIKNDT
+2174 DEVNNDV
-2181 PNRLEWQDKI
+2181 PNRLEWKDNI
-2191 KLIDDDLQWQPQEEA
+2191 VLNDERLQWQPQQEA
-2206 LCYFLFKRDEE
+2206 LCYFLFKWDEKTE
-2217 SGKWIYLENTT
+2217 KWLYQENTT
-2228 GCEISLEKLGSGDY
+2228 ECEITLTESGVY

-2257 KIIEY
+2257 KNIEY
-2262 TKQEPYNLIIQP
+2262 TKHDPYNLIIQP
-2274 VGNYKDEEYEY
+2274 VGNYKVDGY

-2300 PMGRLGV
+2300 PAGV
-2307 KVYAATAH
+2307 TAYAATAH
-2315 NKETATDQVTDFTM
+2315 NKETATDQVTNFTM

-2341 GYIVYGRA
+2341 GYIVYGKA
-2349 STETNTVAHEFH
+2349 TSETTPVTHEFYP
-2361 RTSDTSDKPTIL
+2361 TSSVSDKPTIL

-2385 NISSY
+2385 NINCY

-2421 VSTSNQEAISV
+2421 VSTSNQEGLAM

-2449 QNPII
+2449 HNPII
-2454 WQNDSEDDKYY
+2454 WQNDQEDDKYY

>member
-1 MNTKYQILTRYLFH
+1 MNKKHQILTRYLFH

-32 SGTVAEEVIYTTD
+32 SGTVSEKEIYTTD
-45 FTDWTEEINRKEANQ
+45 FTDWTEEINRKQANQ

-67 EFGEPFSFTLNGVGI
+67 LFGEAFTFTLNGVGI

-105 AAKPSVVTSPLK
+105 AAEPSVVTSPLK

-126 AATGS
+126 AATGGD
-131 KRGIKVSVKGDGD
+131 RGIKVSVKGDGD
-144 ANWVVLHDISI
+144 ADWVVLHNESI
-155 VKKAGEDL
+155 KKGEDL

-174 KFENYSGGLN
+174 KFENYSKGLN

-193 ILGNVEQK
+193 IKGNVELK

-209 DTQGKAIGSETVASK
+209 DTQGKEIGSETVASK

-328 QVAEAASIDLPLCKA
+328 QVAESASINLPLCKA

-361 SNRSASGKDGEIY
+361 SNRSASGKDGEIH

-426 DVKGEAQM
+426 DVEGKAQM

-462 YPFTKDVTLTPKMT
+462 YAFTKDVTLTPKMT
-476 ANKLDLTDT
+476 ANKLALTDT
-485 NLETTVTWPFD
+485 NQETTVTWPFD

-504 MQQSSGTKGY
+504 MQQSSGAKGY
-514 TRTGSIF
+514 TRTGSIYE
-521 VDANTLVKQDVK
+521 DANTQVKQDVK

-580 KASAK
+580 KASAQ

-617 TVQASDIVITDNKTI
+617 TVQASDIEITDNKTI

-669 PNVIS
+669 PNVVS
-674 KNSISNADY
+674 KNRISNADY

-731 TVTGFMVEGSDTP
+731 TVTGFKVEGSDTP
-744 LQMKENKANTE
+744 LPMKENTE
-755 NTENPTI
+755 NTENP
-762 SYTINYTITSEALT
+762 TINYTITSEALAK
-776 QFKNIIPIVVTYQ
+776 FKNIIPIVVTYQ
-789 RQEMRKVTAKSSD
+789 RQEMRKVTAISSD

-824 GKVVKAESWY
+824 GKVAKAESWY
-834 TAGTKV
+834 TAGTQV

-852 DYWQDEAD
+852 DYWQEAD
-860 ENNQQKW
+860 KNNQQKW

-904 GTLVDGKDQK
+904 GTLVDGEGQK
-914 NIYQSTVPELEEAIV
+914 KGYQNMVPELEEAIE

-953 VNDDGTMNKNYYTLD
+953 VDDDGTMNKNYYTLD
-968 HWELKTNPKQIYEL
+968 HWALSTDPNQIYEL

-996 LVPVFRV
+996 LVPVFRE
-1003 NPADQDNRISSPVIR
+1003 NPASQNNRTTSPVVR

-1035 TRKVCAQAVNFEEK
+1035 TRKVCAQAVNFEEN

-1074 AALWCQTGSKGFI
+1074 IALWCQTGSKGFI

-1101 TTFWFPSTSGT
+1101 TTFWFPSNVGT
-1112 RISILSYSKIT
+1112 KISILSYSKIT
-1123 STTIAGVVPTLDE
+1123 STTINGVVPTLDE

-1141 ERKNAGLPLLKE
+1141 ERKKAGLPLLME
-1153 EEKGAKAHMYVYS
+1153 EENGAKAHMYVYS

-1191 LGTQAANMV
+1191 LGTQAINMV

-1261 PAKTDENGEP
+1261 PAKKDENGEP
-1271 LAVLKINDNG
+1271 LAVLKINDND
-1281 TVDMVKML
+1281 TVDMVKMQ
-1289 DVSTTENVK
+1289 DASTTEKVNM
-1298 QNTDGTWGIA
+1298 NEDGTWGIA

-1339 RYELEFDITNHR
+1339 RYELEFDITTHR
-1351 HLLVYFKEQDN
+1351 HLLIYFKEQDN

-1412 KKGET
+1412 KKDEAGADSSIGE
-1417 DVDGST
+1417 
-1423 GDEFIYGIGRQYIA
+1423 EFIYGIGRQYIA

-1454 ILSLPQATTA
+1454 ILSLPKATTA

-1525 TERTERIQ
+1525 TERTERMQ

-1553 ATEGNKKVKIA
+1553 ATEGNKKVNIA
-1564 EIEKTL
+1564 GTEKTL
-1570 DDKYVA
+1570 NDKYVA
-1576 EATCSGTTATQNV
+1576 EATCSGTTATQDL
-1589 EFIEGPYSESFS
+1589 EFIDGPYSESFS
-1601 VTYPPQNEELPEI
+1601 VTYQPQNETLPKI
-1614 EKLACGGTT
+1614 ATLKCGGTT

-1638 ITFTIAPWEND
+1638 ITFIVAPWENAE
-1649 DEKIPVVTGTATNGG
+1649 EKIPEVTGTATDEG

-1697 EFKVPADNPVMTQ
+1697 EFKVPADAPVMTQ
-1710 VTINDKTYPIDATNS
+1710 VTINGVTYPIDATNS
-1725 DITIDDTGKHITIEA
+1725 DITIEA
-1740 FNVSADGIIKLKF
+1740 SKVPADGIIKLKF
-1753 NRTMQPVKRGLF
+1753 NRTMQAVKRGLF

-1779 DLEPGTDIT
+1779 DLEPGTVFT
-1788 LDFGATEAGDGNTAE
+1788 LNFNFPATEAGGGNTAE

-1847 LDKAIEA
+1847 LDEAIKA

-1874 YELTGNANNGVTQI
+1874 YELTGNAHNGVTQI

-1915 QTATLQLTK
+1915 QTATLQLTEQAK
-1924 EATDFYAEDLT
+1924 DFYAEDLT

-1955 HTKGKRSVM
+1955 HTKGNRSVM

-1990 DCDLS
+1990 ECDLS

-2025 APKTEE
+2025 APNTEVA
-2031 TQEWGYVFNK
+2031 QEWGYVFNK
-2041 CNIKTETEQPSL
+2041 CNIKTETEQPTL

-2103 YNSVDKSGYEIP
+2103 YNSVNKSGYEIP

-2128 GSDDCILSNVADYN
+2128 GSDDCILSNISDYN
-2142 IRNVLGGSDA
+2142 LRNVLGGSDA
-2152 FEPQERCKQ
+2152 FEPQVRCKQ
-2161 IDAVSGLSPVIAE
+2161 IDAVSGLSPVIKE
-2174 DEIKNDT
+2174 DEVNNDI
-2181 PNRLEWQDKI
+2181 PNRLEWKDNI
-2191 KLIDDDLQWQPQEEA
+2191 VLNDERLQWQPQQEA
-2206 LCYFLFKRDEE
+2206 LCYFLFKWDEKTE
-2217 SGKWIYLENTT
+2217 KWLYQENTT
-2228 GCEISLEKLGSGDY
+2228 ECEITLDESGVY

-2257 KIIEY
+2257 KAIEY
-2262 TKQEPYNLIIQP
+2262 TIQP
-2274 VGNYKDEEYEY
+2274 AYELAIPAVGNYKDEHFEY

-2300 PMGRLGV
+2300 PAGV
-2307 KVYAATAH
+2307 TAYAATAH
-2315 NKETATDQVTDFTM
+2315 YQDTETEKTETDLVTDFMM
-2329 TLTPVD
+2329 TLRPVE
-2335 VINANQ
+2335 VINANK

-2349 STETNTVAHEFH
+2349 SSVTTPATTYPFYP
-2361 RTSDTSDKPTIL
+2361 TSSVSDKPTIL

-2385 NISSY
+2385 NINCY

-2421 VSTSNQEAISV
+2421 VSTSNQEGLAM

-2449 QNPII
+2449 HNPII
-2454 WQNDSEDDKYY
+2454 WQNDQEDDKYY

>member
-1 MNTKYQILTRYLFH
+1 MNKKHQILTRYLFH

-32 SGTVAEEVIYTTD
+32 SGTVSEKEIYTTD
-45 FTDWTEEINRKEANQ
+45 FTDWTEEINRKQANQ

-67 EFGEPFSFTLNGVGI
+67 LFGEAFTFTLNGVGI

-105 AAKPSVVTSPLK
+105 AAEPSVVTSPLK

-126 AATGS
+126 AATGGD
-131 KRGIKVSVKGDGD
+131 RGIKVSVKGDGD
-144 ANWVVLHDISI
+144 ADWVVLHNESI
-155 VKKAGEDL
+155 KKGEDL

-174 KFENYSGGLN
+174 KFENYSKGLN

-193 ILGNVEQK
+193 IKGNVELK

-209 DTQGKAIGSETVASK
+209 DTQGKEIGSETVASK

-328 QVAEAASIDLPLCKA
+328 QVAESASINLPLCKA

-361 SNRSASGKDGEIY
+361 SNRSASGKDGEIH

-426 DVKGEAQM
+426 DVEGKAQM

-462 YPFTKDVTLTPKMT
+462 YAFTKDVTLTPKMT
-476 ANKLDLTDT
+476 ANKLALTDT
-485 NLETTVTWPFD
+485 NQETTVTWPFD

-504 MQQSSGTKGY
+504 MQQSSGAKGY
-514 TRTGSIF
+514 TRTGSIYE
-521 VDANTLVKQDVK
+521 DANTQVKQDVK

-617 TVQASDIVITDNKTI
+617 TVQASDIEITDNKTI

-669 PNVIS
+669 PNVVS
-674 KNSISNADY
+674 KNRISNADY

-731 TVTGFMVEGSDTP
+731 TVTGFKVEGSDTP
-744 LQMKENKANTE
+744 LPMKENTE
-755 NTENPTI
+755 NTENP
-762 SYTINYTITSEALT
+762 TINYTITSEALAK
-776 QFKNIIPIVVTYQ
+776 FKNIIPIVVTYQ
-789 RQEMRKVTAKSSD
+789 RQEMRKVTAISSD

-824 GKVVKAESWY
+824 GKVAKAESWY
-834 TAGTKV
+834 TAGTQV

-852 DYWQDEAD
+852 DYWQEAD
-860 ENNQQKW
+860 KNNQQKW

-904 GTLVDGKDQK
+904 GTLVDGEGQK
-914 NIYQSTVPELEEAIV
+914 KGYQNMVPELEEAIE

-953 VNDDGTMNKNYYTLD
+953 VDDDGTMNKNYYTLD
-968 HWELKTNPKQIYEL
+968 HWALSTDPNQIYEL

-996 LVPVFRV
+996 LVPVFRE
-1003 NPADQDNRISSPVIR
+1003 NPASQNNRTTSPVVR

-1035 TRKVCAQAVNFEEK
+1035 TRKVCAQAVNFEEN

-1074 AALWCQTGSKGFI
+1074 IALWCQTGSKGFI

-1101 TTFWFPSTSGT
+1101 TTFWFPSNVGT
-1112 RISILSYSKIT
+1112 KISILSYSKIT
-1123 STTIAGVVPTLDE
+1123 STTINGVVPTLDE

-1141 ERKNAGLPLLKE
+1141 ERKKAGLPLLME
-1153 EEKGAKAHMYVYS
+1153 EENGAKAHMYVYS

-1191 LGTQAANMV
+1191 LGTQAINMV

-1261 PAKTDENGEP
+1261 PAKKDENGEP
-1271 LAVLKINDNG
+1271 LAVLKINDND
-1281 TVDMVKML
+1281 TVDMVKMQ
-1289 DVSTTENVK
+1289 DASTTEKVNM
-1298 QNTDGTWGIA
+1298 NEDGTWGIA

-1339 RYELEFDITNHR
+1339 RYELEFDITTHR
-1351 HLLVYFKEQDN
+1351 HLLIYFKEQDN

-1412 KKGET
+1412 KKDEAGADSSIGE
-1417 DVDGST
+1417 
-1423 GDEFIYGIGRQYIA
+1423 EFIYGIGRQYIA

-1454 ILSLPQATTA
+1454 ILSLPKATTA

-1525 TERTERIQ
+1525 TERTERMQ

-1553 ATEGNKKVKIA
+1553 ATEGNKKVNIA
-1564 EIEKTL
+1564 GTEKTL
-1570 DDKYVA
+1570 NDKYVA
-1576 EATCSGTTATQNV
+1576 EATCSGTTATQDL
-1589 EFIEGPYSESFS
+1589 EFIDGPYSESFS
-1601 VTYPPQNEELPEI
+1601 VTYQPQNETLPKI
-1614 EKLACGGTT
+1614 ATLKCGGTT

-1638 ITFTIAPWEND
+1638 ITFIVAPWENAE
-1649 DEKIPVVTGTATNGG
+1649 EKIPEVTGTATDEG

-1697 EFKVPADNPVMTQ
+1697 EFKVPADAPVMTQ
-1710 VTINDKTYPIDATNS
+1710 VTINGVTYPIDATNS
-1725 DITIDDTGKHITIEA
+1725 DITIEA
-1740 FNVSADGIIKLKF
+1740 SKVPADGIIKLKF
-1753 NRTMQPVKRGLF
+1753 NRTMQAVKRGLF

-1779 DLEPGTDIT
+1779 DLEPGTVFT
-1788 LDFGATEAGDGNTAE
+1788 LNFNFPATEAGGGNTAE

-1847 LDKAIEA
+1847 LDEAIKA

-1874 YELTGNANNGVTQI
+1874 YELTGNAHNGVTQI

-1915 QTATLQLTK
+1915 QTATLQLTEQAK
-1924 EATDFYAEDLT
+1924 DFYAEDLT

-1955 HTKGKRSVM
+1955 HTKGNRSVM

-1990 DCDLS
+1990 ECDLS

-2025 APKTEE
+2025 APNTEVA
-2031 TQEWGYVFNK
+2031 QEWGYVFNK
-2041 CNIKTETEQPSL
+2041 CNIKTETEQPTL

-2103 YNSVDKSGYEIP
+2103 YNSVNKSGYEIP

-2128 GSDDCILSNVADYN
+2128 GSDDCILSNISDYN
-2142 IRNVLGGSDA
+2142 LRNVLGGSDA
-2152 FEPQERCKQ
+2152 FEPQVRCKQ
-2161 IDAVSGLSPVIAE
+2161 IDAVSGLSPVIKE
-2174 DEIKNDT
+2174 DEVNNDI
-2181 PNRLEWQDKI
+2181 PNRLEWKDNI
-2191 KLIDDDLQWQPQEEA
+2191 VLNDERLQWQPQQEA
-2206 LCYFLFKRDEE
+2206 LCYFLFKWDEKTE
-2217 SGKWIYLENTT
+2217 KWLYQENTT
-2228 GCEISLEKLGSGDY
+2228 ECEITLDESGVY

-2257 KIIEY
+2257 KAIEY
-2262 TKQEPYNLIIQP
+2262 TIQP
-2274 VGNYKDEEYEY
+2274 AYELAIPAVGNYKDEHFEY

-2300 PMGRLGV
+2300 PAGV
-2307 KVYAATAH
+2307 TAYAATAH
-2315 NKETATDQVTDFTM
+2315 YQDTETEKTETDLVTDFMM
-2329 TLTPVD
+2329 TLRPVE
-2335 VINANQ
+2335 VINANK

-2349 STETNTVAHEFH
+2349 SSVTTPATTYPFYP
-2361 RTSDTSDKPTIL
+2361 TSSVSDKPTIL

-2385 NISSY
+2385 NINCY

-2421 VSTSNQEAISV
+2421 VSTSNQEGLAM

-2449 QNPII
+2449 HNPII
-2454 WQNDSEDDKYY
+2454 WQNDQEDDKYY

>member
-1 MNTKYQILTRYLFH
+1 MNTKHQILTRYLFH

-22 MGWTGGARAQ
+22 MGWSGGARAQ

-67 EFGEPFSFTLNGVGI
+67 EFGEAFSFTLNGVGI

-117 SITQIKLHQ
+117 SITQIKLRQ
-126 AATGS
+126 AATGGD
-131 KRGIKVSVKGDGD
+131 RGIKVSVKGDGD
-144 ANWVVLHDISI
+144 ADWVVLHDISI

-193 ILGNVEQK
+193 ILGKVEQK
-201 PEVTVWYY
+201 TEVTVWYY
-209 DTQGKAIGSETVASK
+209 DTQGQPIGSETVAAN
-224 TPLKYKF
+224 TPLKYKY
-231 NENSLTLSENE
+231 NESSLTLPENY

-251 EVSATKVPEGKVLV
+251 EVSATKVPEGEILV

-328 QVAEAASIDLPLCKA
+328 EVAKSASIDLPLCKA

-426 DVKGEAQM
+426 DVEGKAKM

-485 NLETTVTWPFD
+485 NQETTVTWPFD

-514 TRTGSIF
+514 TSTGSIHE
-521 VDANTLVKQDVK
+521 DANTQVKQDVK

-565 TIFTLPAVYGMKVTV
+565 TIFTLPAVYGMKITV

-591 NTEAYFSQDANDAQ
+591 NTEAYFSQDANDTQ
-605 AARITVTDNNNY
+605 AAGITVTDNNNY

-652 TKTWGF
+652 TQTWGF

-669 PNVIS
+669 PNVVS
-674 KNSISNADY
+674 KNRISNADY

-689 PNEKNENAGTVNIS
+689 PNEQNENAGTVNIS

-731 TVTGFMVEGSDTP
+731 TVTDFKVEGSDTP
-744 LQMKENKANTE
+744 LPMKENKA

-789 RQEMRKVTAKSSD
+789 RQEMHKVTAKSSD

-824 GKVVKAESWY
+824 GKLVKAESWY
-834 TAGTKV
+834 TAGTEV

-867 YTYQFTMGNTEE
+867 YTYQFTMGNTAE
-879 TFIDRTFIAHF
+879 TFIDRTFTAHF
-890 ALGHLGSVSFEYQP
+890 ALGHLGSVSFEYKA
-904 GTLVDGKDQK
+904 GTLVDGEGQKDTYL
-914 NIYQSTVPELEEAIV
+914 NMAPELEKAIV

-953 VNDDGTMNKNYYTLD
+953 VDDDGTMNKKYYTLD
-968 HWELKTNPKQIYEL
+968 HWELKTNPNQIYEL
-982 GKTYSFSQDDEKLV
+982 GKTYSFSQDSEKLV
-996 LVPVFRV
+996 LVPVFRP
-1003 NPADQDNRISSPVIR
+1003 NPATQNNRTSNPVIR

-1101 TTFWFPSTSGT
+1101 TTFWFPSGT
-1112 RISILSYSKIT
+1112 GTKISILSYSKIT

-1261 PAKTDENGEP
+1261 PAKKDENGEP
-1271 LAVLKINDNG
+1271 LAVLKIKDNG
-1281 TVDMVKML
+1281 TVDMVKMQ
-1289 DVSTTENVK
+1289 DASTTKNVE

-1351 HLLVYFKEQDN
+1351 HLLIYFKEQDN
-1362 TYYVTYNTGSYAMG
+1362 TYYVTYNAGSYAMG

-1525 TERTERIQ
+1525 TERTERMQ

-1542 PSTPGCIAKLV
+1542 PSTPNCVAKLV
-1553 ATEGNKKVKIA
+1553 ATEGNKKVNIA
-1564 EIEKTL
+1564 GTEKTL

-1688 TVITYPVKF
+1688 TVATYPVKF

-1725 DITIDDTGKHITIEA
+1725 DITIEA
-1740 FNVSADGIIKLKF
+1740 SNVPADGIIKLKF
-1753 NRTMQPVKRGLF
+1753 NRTMQAVKRGLF

-1779 DLEPGTDIT
+1779 DLEPGTDFT
-1788 LDFGATEAGDGNTAE
+1788 LKFNATEAGDGNTAE

-1814 QQKLTIKLHIANK
+1814 QQKLTLKLHIANK

-1874 YELTGNANNGVTQI
+1874 YELTGNAHNGVTQI

-1915 QTATLQLTK
+1915 QTATLQLT
-1924 EATDFYAEDLT
+1924 EQATDFYAEDLT

-1940 DYMNQSSDAK
+1940 DYMNQSSDSK

-1955 HTKGKRSVM
+1955 HTKGNKSVM

-1990 DCDLS
+1990 ECDLS

-2031 TQEWGYVFNK
+2031 TQEWGYVFNN
-2041 CNIKTETEQPSL
+2041 CNIKTETEQPTL
-2053 LKDKEWTLARPW
+2053 FKDKEWTLARPW

-2128 GSDDCILSNVADYN
+2128 GSDDCILSNAADYN

-2161 IDAVSGLSPVIAE
+2161 IDAVSGLSPVITE
-2174 DEIKNDT
+2174 DEIKNDA

-2206 LCYFLFKRDEE
+2206 LCYFLFKRDKE
-2217 SGKWIYLENTT
+2217 SGKWMYLENTT

-2274 VGNYKDEEYEY
+2274 VGNYKDEHGRT
-2285 ACGWTTICLPFNARV
+2285 CGWTTICLPFNARV
-2300 PMGRLGV
+2300 PANV
-2307 KVYAATAH
+2307 TAYAATAH

-2349 STETNTVAHEFH
+2349 STETNTVKHPFH
-2361 RTSDTSDKPTIL
+2361 PTSDTSDKPTIL

-2385 NISSY
+2385 NINSY

-2465 NLSGQRVETPSKP
+2465 NLSGQRVEKPSKP

>member
-1 MNTKYQILTRYLFH
+1 MNTKHQILTRYLFH

-67 EFGEPFSFTLNGVGI
+67 EFGEAFSFTLNGVGI

-144 ANWVVLHDISI
+144 ADWVVLHDISI
-155 VKKAGEDL
+155 VKKAGENL
-163 TLTVNRTNCQI
+163 TLQVNRTNCQI
-174 KFENYSGGLN
+174 KFENYSEGLN

-193 ILGNVEQK
+193 ILGNVELK

-209 DTQGKAIGSETVASK
+209 DTQGKEIGSETVVSK

-298 DHDGLIKID
+298 DHDGLINID

-328 QVAEAASIDLPLCKA
+328 QVAKYASINLPLCNA
-343 SKAGTIKVYQGSN
+343 SKTGTIKVYQGNN

-382 STTLTLKIPKG
+382 STTLTLKIPEG

-426 DVKGEAQM
+426 DVEGKAKM
-434 PTNALFYQEGYTFQ
+434 PTNALFYQDGYTFQ
-448 YWTDGENNYEAGKT
+448 YWTDGENNYEAGIT
-462 YPFTKDVTLTPKMT
+462 YAFTKDVTLTPKMT

-485 NLETTVTWPFD
+485 NQETTVTWPFD

-514 TRTGSIF
+514 TSTGSIF
-521 VDANTLVKQDVK
+521 VDANTQVKQDVK

-539 AATAKIDNHDARINS
+539 AATAKIDNHDARINA
-554 LEGKGAQMNNG
+554 LEGKGAQVNNG
-565 TIFTLPAVYGMKVTV
+565 TIFTLPAVYGMKITV

-585 KDTDND
+585 KDTDKD

-658 YESISATYPVL
+658 YESISAIYPVL
-669 PNVIS
+669 PNVVS
-674 KNSISNADY
+674 KNSISNTDY

-689 PNEKNENAGTVNIS
+689 PNEKNENAGTVHIS

-731 TVTGFMVEGSDTP
+731 TVTGFKVEGSDTP
-744 LQMKENKANTE
+744 LPMKENKANTE
-755 NTENPTI
+755 NTENPENPTI
-762 SYTINYTITSEALT
+762 SYTISYTITSEALAK
-776 QFKNIIPIVVTYQ
+776 FNNIIPIVISYQ
-789 RQEMRKVTAKSSD
+789 RQEMRKVTAISSD

-834 TAGTKV
+834 TAGTQV

-852 DYWQDEAD
+852 DYWQDE
-860 ENNQQKW
+860 NGNQQKW
-867 YTYQFTMGNTEE
+867 YTYQFTMGSTAE
-879 TFIDRTFIAHF
+879 TFIDHTFTAHF
-890 ALGHLGSVSFEYQP
+890 ALGHQGSVSFEYQP
-904 GTLVDGKDQK
+904 GTKVDGEDQK
-914 NIYQSTVPELEEAIV
+914 KDYQNMVPELEVAIE
-929 SELPSAMKDVR
+929 SELPSAIANVR

-968 HWELKTNPKQIYEL
+968 HWALKTDLKQIYEL

-996 LVPVFRV
+996 LVPVFRI
-1003 NPADQDNRISSPVIR
+1003 NPATQNNRTSSPVIH

-1024 VKEYLDPNTGE
+1024 VKEYPDPNTGE
-1035 TRKVCAQAVNFEEK
+1035 TRKVCAQAVNFEEN
-1049 KNVFWTSEVY
+1049 KNVFWTSEVF
-1059 VNVRESGID
+1059 VKVRESGKD

-1101 TTFWFPSTSGT
+1101 TTFWFPSGTGT

-1123 STTIAGVVPTLDE
+1123 STTIDGVVPTLDE

-1141 ERKNAGLPLLKE
+1141 ERKNAGLPSLKE

-1166 YTTQSANTRPRIIIG
+1166 YTTPSAKTRPRIIIG

-1205 TEDVARGKI
+1205 TEDAARGKI
-1214 DQIETVTKGEGHETN
+1214 DKIETANKGEGHETN
-1229 DLTDGGIAFRQ
+1229 DLPDGGIAFRQ

-1271 LAVLKINDNG
+1271 LAVLKIKDDD
-1281 TVDMVKML
+1281 TVDMVKMQ
-1289 DVSTTENVK
+1289 DASTTEKVNM
-1298 QNTDGTWGIA
+1298 NEDGTWGIA
-1308 SGPQQTVFVLKK
+1308 SGSKQTVFVLKK
-1320 TECYR
+1320 TECYP

-1339 RYELEFDITNHR
+1339 KYELEFDITNHR
-1351 HLLVYFKEQDN
+1351 HLLVYFKEKTN
-1362 TYYVTYNTGSYAMG
+1362 TYYVTYNAGSYATG
-1376 TAPEATWVEKGDK
+1376 TPPEATWVEKGDK
-1389 FTIPRNTT
+1389 FTIPRNTS
-1397 LYYEGNTLSYWVDQS
+1397 LYYEGNTLKYWIDLS
-1412 KKGET
+1412 KKDES
-1417 DVDGST
+1417 DVDSST
-1423 GDEFIYGIGRQYIA
+1423 GDDFTYGIGRQYIA
-1437 PGENIRLYPV
+1437 KGENIRLYPM
-1447 FKPNVFN
+1447 FKPNEFN
-1454 ILSLPQATTA
+1454 ILALKQPTTA
-1464 TWKFT
+1464 TWDFT
-1469 KDQGAPTINLQKT
+1469 KDKGAPSINLQKT
-1482 KGILVTQLTLKFG
+1482 KGILVTQLKMKLG
-1495 DDADQGTVGGE
+1495 DDAEQGTVGGE
-1506 NSIDLKLD
+1506 VSIDLKLD

-1525 TERTERIQ
+1525 TERTERMQ
-1533 INPGSIISF
+1533 INAGSIISF
-1542 PSTPGCIAKLV
+1542 PSTPKCIAKLV
-1553 ATEGNKKVKIA
+1553 ATEGNKKINIA
-1564 EIEKTL
+1564 GTTVTL
-1570 DDKYVA
+1570 DNNYVA
-1576 EATCSGTTATQNV
+1576 SATCSGTTATQKL
-1589 EFIEGPYSESFS
+1589 EFIDGPYSESFS
-1601 VTYPPQNEELPEI
+1601 VTYQPQEEKLPKIATLTCGETTYNTDEI
-1614 EKLACGGTT
+1614 EKQYGTHQ
-1623 YDTNTIEKMYGEKEC
+1623 YVS
-1638 ITFTIAPWEND
+1638 FTVNPWKNA
-1649 DEKIPVVTGTATNGG
+1649 DEKIPVVTGTATNEG
-1664 TVSVTSATVT
+1664 TVSATSATVKE
-1674 NPECIVTVKNKNGI
+1674 PECIVTVKNKIGI
-1688 TVITYPVKF
+1688 TVTTYHVKF
-1697 EFKVPADNPVMTQ
+1697 EFDIPNDEPVMEQ
-1710 VTINDKTYPIDATNS
+1710 VTINDKTYPIEATE
-1725 DITIDDTGKHITIEA
+1725 THIQIEA
-1740 FNVSADGIIKLKF
+1740 SDVPANGVIKLKF
-1753 NRTMQPVKRGLF
+1753 NRTMQPVKRGPF

-1779 DLEPGTDIT
+1779 DLEPGTDST
-1788 LDFGATEAGDGNTAE
+1788 FNFSATEAEGGNAGE
-1803 AIFKDIYGKEC
+1803 AIFKDIYGKKC
-1814 QQKLTIKLHIANK
+1814 LQNLTIILHIAK
-1827 ETYYHKHTFDF
+1827 SETFYHKHPFDF

-1847 LDKAIEA
+1847 LDKAIAA

-1865 YYIFVPDGE
+1865 YYIFVPNGE
-1874 YELTGNANNGVTQI
+1874 YQLTGNADNGVTQI
-1888 TKPNISLIGQSKEGV
+1888 IKPNISLIGQSKEGV
-1903 KIYNLPEKGGRD
+1903 KIYNIPEKGGIS
-1915 QTATLQLTK
+1915 QTATLQLMQ

-1940 DYMNQSSDAK
+1940 DYKNQSSDAEK
-1950 QAVAF
+1950 QAAAF

-1964 KNVKLLSWQ
+1964 KNVALLSWQ
-1973 YTYYS
+1973 DTYYS

-1990 DCDLS
+1990 ECDLA
-1995 GVIDWVCG
+1995 GVTDWICG
-2003 NGDIWF
+2003 NGNIWF

-2025 APKTEE
+2025 APNTEE
-2031 TQEWGYVFNK
+2031 MQEWGYVFNN
-2041 CNIKTETEQPSL
+2041 CNIKTETEQLSL

-2065 GKSPASPACTFINT
+2065 GKSPACTFINT

-2103 YNSVDKSGYEIP
+2103 YNSRDKSDNEIT

-2128 GSDDCILSNVADYN
+2128 GSDDCILSNISDYN
-2142 IRNVLGGSDA
+2142 LRNVLGGSDA
-2152 FEPQERCKQ
+2152 FEPQVRCKQ

-2174 DEIKNDT
+2174 DEVT
-2181 PNRLEWQDKI
+2181 NRLEWHDNI
-2191 KLIDDDLQWQPQEEA
+2191 VLNDERLQWQPQQEA
-2206 LCYFLFKRDEE
+2206 LCYFLFKWDEKTE
-2217 SGKWIYLENTT
+2217 KWLYQENTT
-2228 GCEISLEKLGSGDY
+2228 ECEITLTESGVY

-2257 KIIEY
+2257 KAIEY
-2262 TKQEPYNLIIQP
+2262 TIQP
-2274 VGNYKDEEYEY
+2274 AYELAIPAVGNYKDEDYKY

-2300 PMGRLGV
+2300 PAGV
-2307 KVYAATAH
+2307 TAYAATAH
-2315 NKETATDQVTDFTM
+2315 YQDTETEKTETDLVTDFMM
-2329 TLTPVD
+2329 TLSPVE
-2335 VINANQ
+2335 VINANK

-2349 STETNTVAHEFH
+2349 TSETTHVTHSFYP
-2361 RTSDTSDKPTIL
+2361 TSSVSDKPTIL

-2385 NISSY
+2385 NINCY

-2421 VSTSNQEAISV
+2421 VSTSNQEGLAM

-2449 QNPII
+2449 HNPII
-2454 WQNDSEDDKYY
+2454 WQNNQEDDKYY

>member
-1 MNTKYQILTRYLFH
+1 MNTKHQILTRYLFH

-67 EFGEPFSFTLNGVGI
+67 EFGEAFSFTLNGVGI
-82 YPDAANFSTIGYMQ
+82 YPDDANFSTIGYMQ

-126 AATGS
+126 AATGGD
-131 KRGIKVSVKGDGD
+131 RGIKVSVKGDGD
-144 ANWVVLHDISI
+144 ADWVVLHDISI
-155 VKKAGEDL
+155 AKKAGEDL

-174 KFENYSGGLN
+174 KFENYSKGLN

-193 ILGNVEQK
+193 IWGNVELK

-209 DTQGKAIGSETVASK
+209 DTQGKEIGSETVASK
-224 TPLKYKF
+224 TLLKYKF
-231 NENSLTLSENE
+231 NENSLTLPENY

-251 EVSATKVPEGKVLV
+251 EVSAIKVPERKVLV

-328 QVAEAASIDLPLCKA
+328 QVAESASIDLPLCKA
-343 SKAGTIKVYQGSN
+343 SKAGTIKVYQGNN

-426 DVKGEAQM
+426 DVEGKAKM

-514 TRTGSIF
+514 TSTGNIY

-539 AATAKIDNHDARINS
+539 AATAKIDNQDARINA

-565 TIFTLPAVYGMKVTV
+565 TIFTLPAVYGMKITV

-591 NTEAYFSQDANDAQ
+591 HTEAYFSQDANDAQ

-617 TVQASDIVITDNKTI
+617 TVQANDIVITDNKTI

-669 PNVIS
+669 PNVVS

-689 PNEKNENAGTVNIS
+689 PNEKNENAGTVHIS

-731 TVTGFMVEGSDTP
+731 TVTGFKVEGSDTP
-744 LQMKENKANTE
+744 LPMKENKA

-762 SYTINYTITSEALT
+762 SYTISYTITSEALT
-776 QFKNIIPIVVTYQ
+776 KFNNIIPIVISYQ

-802 AKLGSVELS
+802 AKLGSVELL
-811 PKYSNFYNETKEN
+811 PKHSNFYNETKEN
-824 GKVVKAESWY
+824 GKVVEVESWY
-834 TAGTKV
+834 TAGTQV

-867 YTYQFTMGNTEE
+867 YTYQFTMGKTAE
-879 TFIDRTFIAHF
+879 TFIDRSFTAHF

-929 SELPSAMKDVR
+929 SELPSAMKNVR

-953 VNDDGTMNKNYYTLD
+953 VNDDGTMNKKYYTLD
-968 HWELKTNPKQIYEL
+968 HWARNNDLNQIYEL
-982 GKTYSFSQDDEKLV
+982 GKTYSFSKDDEKLV
-996 LVPVFRV
+996 LVPVFRE
-1003 NPADQDNRISSPVIR
+1003 NPASQDNRTTSPVVR

-1024 VKEYLDPNTGE
+1024 VKEYLDPNTGK
-1035 TRKVCAQAVNFEEK
+1035 TRKVCAQAVNFEEN
-1049 KNVFWTSEVY
+1049 KNVFWTSETF

-1074 AALWCQTGSKGFI
+1074 IALWCQTGSKGFI

-1101 TTFWFPSTSGT
+1101 TTFWFPSNVGT
-1112 RISILSYSKIT
+1112 KISILSYSKIT
-1123 STTIAGVVPTLDE
+1123 STTINGVVPTLDE

-1141 ERKNAGLPLLKE
+1141 ERKKAGLPLLVE
-1153 EEKGAKAHMYVYS
+1153 EENGAKAHMYVYS

-1191 LGTQAANMV
+1191 LGTQAINRV
-1200 NLYAE
+1200 NLHAE
-1205 TEDVARGKI
+1205 TEDASHGKI
-1214 DQIETVTKGEGHETN
+1214 DLIETVTKGEGHETN
-1229 DLTDGGIAFRQ
+1229 DLADGGIAFRK

-1261 PAKTDENGEP
+1261 PAKTDKNGEP
-1271 LAVLKINDNG
+1271 LAVLKIKDDG
-1281 TVDMVKML
+1281 TVDMVKMQ
-1289 DVSTTENVK
+1289 DASTTENVEK
-1298 QNTDGTWGIA
+1298 NPDGTWGIA
-1308 SGPQQTVFVLKK
+1308 SGSKQTVFVLKK

-1351 HLLVYFKEQDN
+1351 HLLFYFKEQDN
-1362 TYYVTYNTGSYAMG
+1362 TYYVTYNAGSYAIG

-1412 KKGET
+1412 KKDEAGA
-1417 DVDGST
+1417 DGSI
-1423 GDEFIYGIGRQYIA
+1423 GEEFIYGIGRQYIA
-1437 PGENIRLYPV
+1437 PGQSIRLYPV
-1447 FKPNVFN
+1447 FEANKFN

-1482 KGILVTQLTLKFG
+1482 KGILVTQLKIQKAG
-1495 DDADQGTVGGE
+1495 DPDQGTVGGE
-1506 NSIDLKLD
+1506 ESIDLKID

-1542 PSTPGCIAKLV
+1542 PSTPGCVAKLV
-1553 ATEGNKKVKIA
+1553 ATEGNKKVNIA
-1564 EIEKTL
+1564 GTEKTL

-1576 EATCSGTTATQNV
+1576 EATCSGTTATQNL
-1589 EFIEGPYSESFS
+1589 EFIDGPYSESFS
-1601 VTYPPQNEELPEI
+1601 VTYQPQNEALPEI
-1614 EKLACGGTT
+1614 EKLTCGETT
-1623 YDTNTIEKMYGEKEC
+1623 YYKNEIEMQYG
-1638 ITFTIAPWEND
+1638 THQYVSFTVNPWKNS
-1649 DEKIPVVTGTATNGG
+1649 DEKIPEVTGTATNGG
-1664 TVSVTSATVT
+1664 TVSATSATVKD
-1674 NPECIVTVKNKNGI
+1674 PECIVTVKNKKGI
-1688 TVITYPVKF
+1688 TVTTYHVKF
-1697 EFKVPADNPVMTQ
+1697 EFGIPDDAPVMEQ
-1710 VTINDKTYPIDATNS
+1710 ITINGTIYPIKDPET
-1725 DITIDDTGKHITIEA
+1725 HIQIEA
-1740 FNVSADGIIKLKF
+1740 SDMPANGIIKLKF
-1753 NRTMQPVKRGLF
+1753 NRTMQAVKRGLF
-1765 QTESAEREHVFKYW
+1765 QTERAEREHLFKYW
-1779 DLEPGTDIT
+1779 DLEPGTDFT
-1788 LDFGATEAGDGNTAE
+1788 LNFSATEAEGGNTGE

-1814 QQKLTIKLHIANK
+1814 QQKLTIKLHIAKK
-1827 ETYYHKHTFDF
+1827 ETFYHKHEFDF
-1838 IVGTDSDHT
+1838 IVGTNGT
-1847 LDKAIEA
+1847 INEAITA

-1874 YELTGNANNGVTQI
+1874 YQLTGNAGNGVTQI
-1888 TKPNISLIGQSKEGV
+1888 KKPNISLIGQSKEGV
-1903 KIYNLPEKGGRD
+1903 KIYNIPEKGGVS
-1915 QTATLQLTK
+1915 QTATLQLMQ

-1940 DYMNQSSDAK
+1940 DYKNQSSDAEK
-1950 QAVAF
+1950 QAAAF
-1955 HTKGKRSVM
+1955 HTKGNRSVM

-1973 YTYYS
+1973 DTYYS
-1978 DLADSDF
+1978 DFTHSDF

-1990 DCDLS
+1990 ECDLA
-1995 GVIDWVCG
+1995 GVTDWICG
-2003 NGDIWF
+2003 NGNIWF

-2025 APKTEE
+2025 APNTEE
-2031 TQEWGYVFNK
+2031 MQEWGYVFNN
-2041 CNIKTETEQPSL
+2041 CNIKTETEQLSL

-2065 GKSPASPACTFINT
+2065 GKSPACTFINT

-2089 WGKMDTGLKLRFHE
+2089 WGKMGTGLKLRFHE
-2103 YNSVDKSGYEIP
+2103 YNSRDKSDNEIP

-2128 GSDDCILSNVADYN
+2128 GSDDCILSNISDYN
-2142 IRNVLGGSDA
+2142 LRNVLGGSDA
-2152 FEPQERCKQ
+2152 FEPQVRCKQ
-2161 IDAVSGLSPVIAE
+2161 IDAASGLSPVIKE
-2174 DEIKNDT
+2174 DEVNNDV
-2181 PNRLEWQDKI
+2181 PNRLEWKDNI
-2191 KLIDDDLQWQPQEEA
+2191 VLNDERLQWQSQQEA
-2206 LCYFLFKRDEE
+2206 LCYFLFKWDEKTE
-2217 SGKWIYLENTT
+2217 KWLYQENTT
-2228 GCEISLEKLGSGDY
+2228 ECEITLTESGVY

-2257 KIIEY
+2257 KAIEY
-2262 TKQEPYNLIIQP
+2262 TIQP
-2274 VGNYKDEEYEY
+2274 AYELAIPAVGNYKDEHFEY

-2300 PMGRLGV
+2300 PAGV
-2307 KVYAATAH
+2307 TAYAATAH
-2315 NKETATDQVTDFTM
+2315 YQDTETEKTETDLVTDFMM
-2329 TLTPVD
+2329 TLSPVE
-2335 VINANQ
+2335 VINANK

-2349 STETNTVAHEFH
+2349 TSETTPVTHSFYP
-2361 RTSDTSDKPTIL
+2361 TSSVSDKPTIL

-2385 NISSY
+2385 NINCY

-2421 VSTSNQEAISV
+2421 VSTSNQEGLAM

-2449 QNPII
+2449 HNPII
-2454 WQNDSEDDKYY
+2454 WQNDQEDDKYY